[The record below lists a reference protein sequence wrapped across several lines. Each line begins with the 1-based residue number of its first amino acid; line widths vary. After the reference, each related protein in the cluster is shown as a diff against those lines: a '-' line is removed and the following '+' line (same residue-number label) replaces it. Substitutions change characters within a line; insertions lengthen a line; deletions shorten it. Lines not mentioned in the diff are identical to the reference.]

1 MASNTEEKILDI
13 KVRYD
18 DAIRAIAQYQSA
30 VDAAKN
36 HEKELKEELREGR
49 ISREQYNAEMAAT
62 KVVITENNE
71 AIRTLNKEIQN
82 NRRTEK
88 EAEGSLKSLRAELS
102 NLTAE
107 YDSLSRAERNAARGK
122 ELEEKINAITD
133 ELKGAEE
140 ETQRFYRNVGNY
152 EESIKNAIG
161 LNNDF
166 ANSIMEIAQNSKNGQ
181 DFFAN
186 MKTEAAA
193 FGNTL
198 KGLLKNKVF
207 LSLAGIAG
215 VGFAAKWWYDYN
227 KGVQEATRL
236 TKQFTDM
243 SGNELKEYRTE
254 VQALADFYGKDFREM
269 LVSANALSKQFG
281 ISQQEALDIIKDG
294 FVAGADAGGQFMD
307 ILREYPA
314 YFKEAGITA
323 EQFVAIVAESNRQ
336 GIFSD
341 KGFDTI
347 KEANTRLR
355 EMTTATADALEG
367 IGISSQEVQQALQD
381 GSATTF
387 DIIRRVSERLNELP
401 DNASVVGTAIA
412 DIFGGPGEDAGL
424 KYIRTLKDIGTNLD
438 EVKGKTGELGRV
450 EEELIASQTEL
461 SKEVALL
468 FDATGGAFERFTSKV
483 RLFVN
488 DVLTSLVK
496 SVRELTES
504 VEERGE
510 RERSQYEQS
519 GRENAAEQVQKEYAK
534 IEAARKKYVE
544 QGMSDE
550 EALTKAREERLTV
563 MRLSLQQEEDYLQES
578 KEANERYNKELED
591 ASFWRQGLGM
601 DRNNNAINRDIQ
613 STWDEY
619 MNQTSAVSSLR
630 EMVRMVSE
638 YELTRKEEPK
648 DDTANDANMDID
660 KSAAAAIDAKKKELE
675 EIRKA
680 EDEMLELVKDS
691 REKQRKETELAYDR
705 EIEDLQTR
713 LTSEEGLT
721 VKAREAINT
730 QITALEQQKQNA
742 LDKLSEEELQ
752 QEIENRQRLIELQLS
767 AVKEGSDEEYRLKM
781 EQLQLARDAELSGTE
796 LTEEMK
802 LAIRKKY
809 QKMELDLIDQHN
821 KDVQEKQMQ
830 TVQTRMRNEIL
841 QLQINGA
848 TELDVLKKKA
858 DQQKEL
864 MDSINREDYDS
875 NEEYLNAKLEAQNN
889 YNQTKKD
896 INDKEVEDEK
906 AKYTAMASVAG
917 SLSDLMLQVSGDNK
931 RMAQVA
937 KVLAIAEIAISQGVA
952 IAKAVEKAAGSS
964 ATWVD
969 MLAAIATVVSSVTAV
984 MASAMSSV
992 KSAKFA
998 QGGLVTGPGSETSDS
1013 IPARLSNGESVM
1025 TAAATSMFSP
1035 ILSAFNQMGGGV
1047 PINATNAGSQ
1057 AVGEEM
1063 LAKAVAKGMMM
1074 APPPVVSVEEFTSVA
1089 NRVKYVEN
1097 LGSV

>member
-1 MASNTEEKILDI
+1 M
-13 KVRYD
+13 
-18 DAIRAIAQYQSA
+18 
-30 VDAAKN
+30 
-36 HEKELKEELREGR
+36 KEELREGR

-82 NRRTEK
+82 NRRTER

-186 MKTEAAA
+186 MRTEAAA

-198 KGLLKNKVF
+198 KGLLTNKVF

-236 TKQFTDM
+236 TKQFTEM

-294 FVAGADAGGQFMD
+294 FVAGADAGGQFLD

-341 KGFDTI
+341 KGIDAI

-355 EMTTATADALEG
+355 EMTTATAEALDG
-367 IGISSQEVQQALQD
+367 IGISAQEVQQALQD

-438 EVKGKTGELGRV
+438 EVKGKAGELGRV

-496 SVRELTES
+496 SVRQLTES
-504 VEERGE
+504 VEERGA
-510 RERSQYEQS
+510 REQSQYKQS
-519 GRENAAEQVQKEYAK
+519 GRENAAEQVQAEYDK

-550 EALTKAREERLTV
+550 EALSKAREERLEV
-563 MRLSLQQEEDYLQES
+563 MRLTLQQEEAYLKES
-578 KEANERYNKELED
+578 EEANKRYNKELED

-601 DRNNNAINRDIQ
+601 DRSNNAINRDIQ
-613 STWDEY
+613 SSWDEY
-619 MNQTSAVSSLR
+619 MNQTAAVASQR
-630 EMVRMVSE
+630 ELVRLVSE
-638 YELTRKEEPK
+638 YNGGTKGSQSAIVQETEKE
-648 DDTANDANMDID
+648 TAAVV
-660 KSAAAAIDAKKKELE
+660 DAKKKQVEVIKAAQVELMNLIRNSRGDMDALE
-675 EIRKA
+675 E
-680 EDEMLELVKDS
+680 EN
-691 REKQRKETELAYDR
+691 
-705 EIEDLQTR
+705 LQK
-713 LTSEEGLT
+713 S
-721 VKAREAINT
+721 
-730 QITALEQQKQNA
+730 
-742 LDKLSEEELQ
+742 
-752 QEIENRQRLIELQLS
+752 IENRQRLIELQLA

-781 EQLQLARDAELSGTE
+781 EQLATAREAELSDRE

-802 LAIRKKY
+802 LAITKKY
-809 QKMELDLIDQHN
+809 QKMESDLTDQHE
-821 KDVQEKQMQ
+821 KDVREKQMKAIQ
-830 TVQTRMRNEIL
+830 MRYENEIM
-841 QLQINGA
+841 QMQQAGA
-848 TELDVLKKKA
+848 SELDILNRQA
-858 DQQKEL
+858 EQMKEAYEN
-864 MDSINREDYDS
+864 INRADYDS
-875 NEEYLNAKLEAQNN
+875 EVEYNNAKLQARQD
-889 YNQTKKD
+889 YLDAKQSMT
-896 INDKEVEDEK
+896 DKEVEIEQS
-906 AKYTAMASVAG
+906 KYQAIASLSG
-917 SLSDLMLQVSGDNK
+917 NLSDLLQQAAGDNK
-931 RMAQVA
+931 SMAQLA
-937 KVLAIAEIAISQGVA
+937 KMLAIAEVAIAQGVA
-952 IAKAVEKAAGSS
+952 IANAVKTATSSS

-969 MLAAIATVVSSVTAV
+969 MLAAIGTVVGAVTAI
-984 MASAMSSV
+984 MGTALRSV

-998 QGGLVTGPGSETSDS
+998 EGGLVTGPGSGTSDS

-1025 TAAATSMFSP
+1025 TAAATSMFGP
-1035 ILSAFNQMGGGV
+1035 ILSSFNQMGGGV
-1047 PINATNAGSQ
+1047 PINVANAGSQ

>member
-107 YDSLSRAERNAARGK
+107 YDSLSRAERNASRGK

-133 ELKGAEE
+133 ELKRAEE

-198 KGLLKNKVF
+198 KGLLMNKVF

-236 TKQFTDM
+236 TKHFTDM

-341 KGFDTI
+341 KGIDAI

-355 EMTTATADALEG
+355 EMTTATAEALDG

-401 DNASVVGTAIA
+401 DNASVVGTSIA

-438 EVKGKTGELGRV
+438 EVKGKAGELGRV

-483 RLFVN
+483 RLFGN

-496 SVRELTES
+496 SVRQLTES
-504 VEERGE
+504 VEERGA
-510 RERSQYEQS
+510 REQSQYKQS
-519 GRENAAEQVQKEYAK
+519 GRENAAEQVQAEYDK

-550 EALTKAREERLTV
+550 EALSKAREERLEV
-563 MRLSLQQEEDYLQES
+563 MRLTLQQEEAYLKES
-578 KEANERYNKELED
+578 EEANKRYNKELED

-601 DRNNNAINRDIQ
+601 DRSNNAINRDIQ
-613 STWDEY
+613 SSWDEY
-619 MNQTSAVSSLR
+619 MNQTAAVASQR
-630 EMVRMVSE
+630 ELVRLVSE
-638 YELTRKEEPK
+638 YNGGTKGNQSAIVQETEKE
-648 DDTANDANMDID
+648 TAAVV
-660 KSAAAAIDAKKKELE
+660 DAKKKQVEVIKAAQVELMNLIRNSRGDMDALE
-675 EIRKA
+675 E
-680 EDEMLELVKDS
+680 EN
-691 REKQRKETELAYDR
+691 
-705 EIEDLQTR
+705 LQK
-713 LTSEEGLT
+713 S
-721 VKAREAINT
+721 
-730 QITALEQQKQNA
+730 
-742 LDKLSEEELQ
+742 
-752 QEIENRQRLIELQLS
+752 IENRQRLIELQLA

-781 EQLQLARDAELSGTE
+781 EQLATAREAELSDRE

-802 LAIRKKY
+802 LAITKKY
-809 QKMELDLIDQHN
+809 QKMESDLTDQHE
-821 KDVQEKQMQ
+821 KDVREKQMKALQ
-830 TVQTRMRNEIL
+830 MRYENEIM
-841 QLQINGA
+841 QMQQAGA
-848 TELDVLKKKA
+848 SELDILNRQA
-858 DQQKEL
+858 EQMKEAYEN
-864 MDSINREDYDS
+864 INRADYDS
-875 NEEYLNAKLEAQNN
+875 EVEYNNAKLQARQD
-889 YNQTKKD
+889 YLDAKQRMT
-896 INDKEVEDEK
+896 DKEVEIEQS
-906 AKYTAMASVAG
+906 KYQAIASLSG
-917 SLSDLMLQVSGDNK
+917 NLSDLLQQAAGDNK
-931 RMAQVA
+931 AMAQLA
-937 KVLAIAEIAISQGVA
+937 KVLAIAEVAIAQGVA
-952 IAKAVEKAAGSS
+952 IANAVKTATSSS

-969 MLAAIATVVSSVTAV
+969 MLAAIGTVVASVTAI
-984 MASAMSSV
+984 MGTAMSSV
-992 KSAKFA
+992 RSAKFA
-998 QGGLVTGPGSETSDS
+998 EGGLVTGPGSGTSDS

-1025 TAAATSMFSP
+1025 TAAATSMFGP
-1035 ILSAFNQMGGGV
+1035 ILSSFNQMGGGV
-1047 PINATNAGSQ
+1047 PINVANAGSQ

-1074 APPPVVSVEEFTSVA
+1074 VPPPVVSVEEFTSVA

>member
-82 NRRTEK
+82 NRRTER

-166 ANSIMEIAQNSKNGQ
+166 ANSIMEIAQNSKNGR

-186 MKTEAAA
+186 MRNEAAA

-198 KGLLKNKVF
+198 KGLLTNKVF
-207 LSLAGIAG
+207 LSLSGTAG
-215 VGFAAKWWYDYN
+215 VGFAVKWWYDYN

-236 TKQFTDM
+236 TKQFTEM

-341 KGFDTI
+341 KGIDTI

-355 EMTTATADALEG
+355 EMTTATAEALDG
-367 IGISSQEVQQALQD
+367 ISISSQEVQQALQD

-412 DIFGGPGEDAGL
+412 DIFGGSGEDAGL

-438 EVKGKTGELGRV
+438 EVKGKAGELGRV

-468 FDATGGAFERFTSKV
+468 FDATGGEFERFTSKV

-488 DVLTSLVK
+488 DGLTSLVK
-496 SVRELTES
+496 SVRQLTES
-504 VEERGE
+504 VEERGA
-510 RERSQYEQS
+510 REQSQYEQS
-519 GRENAAEQVQKEYAK
+519 GRENAAEQVQAEYDK

-550 EALTKAREERLTV
+550 EALSKAREERLEV
-563 MRLSLQQEEDYLQES
+563 MRLTLQQEEDYLKES
-578 KEANERYNKELED
+578 EEANKRYNKELED
-591 ASFWRQGLGM
+591 ASFWRQGLDM
-601 DRNNNAINRDIQ
+601 DRSNNAINRDIQ
-613 STWDEY
+613 SSWDEY
-619 MNQTSAVSSLR
+619 MNQTAAVASQR
-630 EMVRMVSE
+630 ELVRLVSE
-638 YELTRKEEPK
+638 YNGGTKGNQSAIVQETEKE
-648 DDTANDANMDID
+648 TAAVV
-660 KSAAAAIDAKKKELE
+660 DAKKKQVEVIKAAQVELMNL
-675 EIRKA
+675 IRN
-680 EDEMLELVKDS
+680 S
-691 REKQRKETELAYDR
+691 RGDMDALSE
-705 EIEDLQTR
+705 EDLQ
-713 LTSEEGLT
+713 GD
-721 VKAREAINT
+721 I
-730 QITALEQQKQNA
+730 EQRKR
-742 LDKLSEEELQ
+742 
-752 QEIENRQRLIELQLS
+752 IIELQLA

-781 EQLQLARDAELSGTE
+781 EQLATAREAELSDRE

-802 LAIRKKY
+802 LAIMKKY
-809 QKMELDLIDQHN
+809 QKMESDLTDQHE
-821 KDVQEKQMQ
+821 KDVREKQMKAIQ
-830 TVQTRMRNEIL
+830 MRYENEIM
-841 QLQINGA
+841 QIQQAGA
-848 TELDVLKKKA
+848 SELDILNRQA
-858 DQQKEL
+858 EQMKEAYEN
-864 MDSINREDYDS
+864 INRADYDS
-875 NEEYLNAKLEAQNN
+875 EVEYNNAKLKARQD
-889 YNQTKKD
+889 YLDAKQSMT
-896 INDKEVEDEK
+896 DKEVEIEQS
-906 AKYTAMASVAG
+906 KYQAIASLSG
-917 SLSDLMLQVSGDNK
+917 NLSDLLQQAAGDNK
-931 RMAQVA
+931 AMAQLA
-937 KVLAIAEIAISQGVA
+937 KVLAISEVSIAQGVA
-952 IAKAVEKAAGSS
+952 ISNAVKTATSSS

-969 MLAAIATVVSSVTAV
+969 MLAAIGTVVASVTAI
-984 MASAMSSV
+984 MGTAMSSV
-992 KSAKFA
+992 RSAKFA
-998 QGGLVTGPGSETSDS
+998 EGGLVTGPGSGTSDS

-1025 TAAATSMFSP
+1025 TAAATSMFGP
-1035 ILSAFNQMGGGV
+1035 ILSSFNQMGGGV
-1047 PINATNAGSQ
+1047 PINVANAGSQ

>member
-166 ANSIMEIAQNSKNGQ
+166 ANSIMEIAQNSKNGR

-186 MKTEAAA
+186 MRNEAAA

-198 KGLLKNKVF
+198 KGLLTNKVF
-207 LSLAGIAG
+207 LSLSGIAG
-215 VGFAAKWWYDYN
+215 VGFAVKWWYDYN

-236 TKQFTDM
+236 TKQFTEM

-294 FVAGADAGGQFMD
+294 FVAGADAGGQFLD

-341 KGFDTI
+341 KGIDAI

-355 EMTTATADALEG
+355 EMTTATAEALDG

-438 EVKGKTGELGRV
+438 EVKGKAGELGRV

-496 SVRELTES
+496 SVRQLTES
-504 VEERGE
+504 VEELSE
-510 RERSQYEQS
+510 REQNQYEQS
-519 GRENAAEQVQKEYAK
+519 GRENAAEQVQAEYDK

-550 EALTKAREERLTV
+550 EALSKAREERLEV
-563 MRLSLQQEEDYLQES
+563 MRLTLQQEEAYLKES
-578 KEANERYNKELED
+578 EEANKRYNKELED

-601 DRNNNAINRDIQ
+601 DRSNNAINRDIQ
-613 STWDEY
+613 SSWDEY
-619 MNQTSAVSSLR
+619 MNQTAAVASLR
-630 EMVRMVSE
+630 ELVRLVSE
-638 YELTRKEEPK
+638 YNGGTKGNQSAIVQETEKE
-648 DDTANDANMDID
+648 TAAVV
-660 KSAAAAIDAKKKELE
+660 DAKKKQVELIKTIQNEMMAMIRESNEELE
-675 EIRKA
+675 FMSEA
-680 EDEMLELVKDS
+680 DMQKD
-691 REKQRKETELAYDR
+691 
-705 EIEDLQTR
+705 
-713 LTSEEGLT
+713 
-721 VKAREAINT
+721 
-730 QITALEQQKQNA
+730 
-742 LDKLSEEELQ
+742 
-752 QEIENRQRLIELQLS
+752 IENRQRLIELQLG
-767 AVKEGSDEEYRLKM
+767 AVREGSEEEYRLKM
-781 EQLQLARDAELSGTE
+781 EQLATAREAELSDRE

-802 LAIRKKY
+802 LAITKKY
-809 QKMELDLIDQHN
+809 QKMESDLTDQHE
-821 KDVQEKQMQ
+821 KDVREKQMKALQ
-830 TVQTRMRNEIL
+830 MRYENEIM
-841 QLQINGA
+841 QMQQAGA
-848 TELDVLKKKA
+848 SELDILNR
-858 DQQKEL
+858 QTEQMKEAYEN
-864 MDSINREDYDS
+864 INRADYDS
-875 NEEYLNAKLEAQNN
+875 EVEYNNAKLKARQD
-889 YNQTKKD
+889 YLDAKQRMT
-896 INDKEVEDEK
+896 DKEVEIEQS
-906 AKYTAMASVAG
+906 KYQAIASLSG
-917 SLSDLMLQVSGDNK
+917 DLSDLLQQAAGDNK
-931 RMAQVA
+931 AMAQLA
-937 KVLAIAEIAISQGVA
+937 KVLAIAEVAIAQGVA
-952 IAKAVEKAAGSS
+952 IANAVKTATSSS

-969 MLAAIATVVSSVTAV
+969 MLAAIGTVVASVTAI
-984 MASAMSSV
+984 MGTAMSSV
-992 KSAKFA
+992 RSAKFA
-998 QGGLVTGPGSETSDS
+998 EGGLVTGPGSGTSDS

-1025 TAAATSMFSP
+1025 TAAATSMFGP
-1035 ILSAFNQMGGGV
+1035 ILSSFNQMGGGV
-1047 PINATNAGSQ
+1047 PINVANAGSQ

>member
-71 AIRTLNKEIQN
+71 AIRSLNKEIQN

-140 ETQRFYRNVGNY
+140 ETKRFYRNVGNY

-166 ANSIMEIAQNSKNGQ
+166 ANSIMEIAQNSKNGN
-181 DFFAN
+181 FFQGLI
-186 MKTEAAA
+186 TQVQA
-193 FGNTL
+193 FGKSL
-198 KGLLKNKVF
+198 LGLMTNPVF
-207 LSLAGIAG
+207 LALAGIAG
-215 VGFAAKWWYDYN
+215 AGMAFKWFYDYN
-227 KGVQEATRL
+227 KGLMEATRL
-236 TKQFTDM
+236 TKQFTGLGGD
-243 SGNELKEYRTE
+243 ELKAYRTE

-294 FVAGADAGGQFMD
+294 FIAGADASGEFMD

-314 YFKEAGITA
+314 YFKEAGISA
-323 EQFVAIVAESNRQ
+323 EEFVAITSNATQQ

-341 KGFDTI
+341 KGIDAI
-347 KEANTRLR
+347 KEANIRLR

-367 IGISSQEVQQALQD
+367 IGISSQEVQADLQS
-381 GSATTF
+381 GATTTWEVMQQ
-387 DIIRRVSERLNELP
+387 VSDKLNELP
-401 DNASVVGTAIA
+401 ESASVVGTAIA
-412 DIFGGPGEDAGL
+412 DIFGEAGEDAGL

-438 EVKGKTGELGRV
+438 EVKGKAGELGRV

-496 SVRELTES
+496 SVRQLTES
-504 VEERGE
+504 VEERGA
-510 RERSQYEQS
+510 REQNQYEQS
-519 GRENAAEQVQKEYAK
+519 GRENAAEQVQAEYDK
-534 IEAARKKYVE
+534 IEAARKKYME

-550 EALTKAREERLTV
+550 EALSKAREERLEV
-563 MRLSLQQEEDYLQES
+563 MRLTLQQEEAYLKES
-578 KEANERYNKELED
+578 EEANKRYNKELED

-601 DRNNNAINRDIQ
+601 DRSNNAINRDIQ
-613 STWDEY
+613 SSWDEY
-619 MNQTSAVSSLR
+619 MNQTAAVASQR
-630 EMVRMVSE
+630 ELVRLVSE
-638 YELTRKEEPK
+638 YNGGTKGNQSAIVQETEKE
-648 DDTANDANMDID
+648 TAAVV
-660 KSAAAAIDAKKKELE
+660 DAKKKQVEVIKAAQVELMNLIRNSRGDMDALE
-675 EIRKA
+675 E
-680 EDEMLELVKDS
+680 EN
-691 REKQRKETELAYDR
+691 
-705 EIEDLQTR
+705 LQK
-713 LTSEEGLT
+713 S
-721 VKAREAINT
+721 
-730 QITALEQQKQNA
+730 
-742 LDKLSEEELQ
+742 
-752 QEIENRQRLIELQLS
+752 IENRQRLIELRLA
-767 AVKEGSDEEYRLKM
+767 AVKEGSDEEFKLQK
-781 EQLQLARDAELSGTE
+781 EQLEAERDAELADTE

-802 LAIRKKY
+802 LAITKKY

-821 KDVQEKQMQ
+821 KDIQEKQKQAIMMRYENELMQ
-830 TVQTRMRNEIL
+830 MQVDGDSDIDMLKKRANQRKEIL
-841 QLQINGA
+841 
-848 TELDVLKKKA
+848 
-858 DQQKEL
+858 
-864 MDSINREDYDS
+864 DSINEEDYDTTT
-875 NEEYLNAKLEAQNN
+875 EFLNAKLNAEIN
-889 YNQTKKD
+889 YRDAVKDVDDAELEEKKKKVQTIASLTGNLSD
-896 INDKEVEDEK
+896 ML
-906 AKYTAMASVAG
+906 AMAA
-917 SLSDLMLQVSGDNK
+917 GDNK
-931 RMAQVA
+931 KMLAA
-937 KVLAIAEIAISQGVA
+937 SKVLAIAEVAISQGVA
-952 IAKAVEKAAGSS
+952 IANAVAKAAKTG

-969 MLAAIATVVSSVTAV
+969 TLAAIGSVIGAITAV
-984 MASAMSSV
+984 MGTAMSSIQ
-992 KSAKFA
+992 SAKFA
-998 QGGLVTGPGSETSDS
+998 EGGLVTGPGSGTSDS

-1025 TAAATSMFSP
+1025 TAAATSMFGP
-1035 ILSAFNQMGGGV
+1035 ILSSFNQMGGGV
-1047 PINATNAGSQ
+1047 PINVANAGSQ

>member
-186 MKTEAAA
+186 MKNEAAA

-198 KGLLKNKVF
+198 KGLLRNKVF

-294 FVAGADAGGQFMD
+294 FVAGADAGGQFLD

-341 KGFDTI
+341 KGIDAI

-355 EMTTATADALEG
+355 EMTTATAEALDG

-438 EVKGKTGELGRV
+438 EVKGKAGELGRV

-496 SVRELTES
+496 WVRQLTES
-504 VEERGE
+504 VEELSE
-510 RERSQYEQS
+510 REQNQYEQS
-519 GRENAAEQVQKEYAK
+519 GRENAAEQVQAEYDK

-550 EALTKAREERLTV
+550 EALSKAREERLEV
-563 MRLSLQQEEDYLQES
+563 MRLTLQQEEAYLKES
-578 KEANERYNKELED
+578 EEANKRYNKELED
-591 ASFWRQGLGM
+591 ASFWRQGMGM
-601 DRNNNAINRDIQ
+601 DRSNNAINRDIQ
-613 STWDEY
+613 SSWNEY
-619 MNQTSAVSSLR
+619 MNQTAAVASQR
-630 EMVRMVSE
+630 ELVRLVSE
-638 YELTRKEEPK
+638 YNGGTKGSQSAIVQETEKE
-648 DDTANDANMDID
+648 TAAVV
-660 KSAAAAIDAKKKELE
+660 DAKKKELE

-680 EDEMLELVKDS
+680 EDEMLALVKDS

-705 EIEDLQTR
+705 EIEDLQNR
-713 LTSEEGLT
+713 LTTEKDLT
-721 VKAREAINT
+721 AKAREAINT

-742 LDKLSEEELQ
+742 LDKLSEEELKK
-752 QEIENRQRLIELQLS
+752 EIENRQKIIELQLEV
-767 AVKEGSDEEYRLKM
+767 VKKGSEEEFKLQK
-781 EQLQLARDAELSGTE
+781 EQLEAERDAELADTE

-802 LAIRKKY
+802 LAITKKY

-821 KDVQEKQMQ
+821 KDIQEKQKQAIMMRYENELMQ
-830 TVQTRMRNEIL
+830 MQVDGASDIDMLKKRANQRKEIL
-841 QLQINGA
+841 
-848 TELDVLKKKA
+848 
-858 DQQKEL
+858 
-864 MDSINREDYDS
+864 DSINEEDYDTTT
-875 NEEYLNAKLEAQNN
+875 EFLNAKLNAEIKYRDAV
-889 YNQTKKD
+889 KD
-896 INDKEVEDEK
+896 VDDAEVEEK
-906 AKYTAMASVAG
+906 KKKVQTIASLTGNLSDMLAMAA
-917 SLSDLMLQVSGDNK
+917 GDNK
-931 RMAQVA
+931 KMLAA
-937 KVLAIAEIAISQGVA
+937 SKVLAIAEVAISQGVA
-952 IAKAVEKAAGSS
+952 IANAVAKAAKTG

-969 MLAAIATVVSSVTAV
+969 TLAAIGSVIGAITAV
-984 MASAMSSV
+984 MGTAMSSIR
-992 KSAKFA
+992 SAKFA
-998 QGGLVTGPGSETSDS
+998 EGGLVTGPGSGTSDS

-1025 TAAATSMFSP
+1025 TAAATSMFGP
-1035 ILSAFNQMGGGV
+1035 ILSSFNQMGGGV
-1047 PINATNAGSQ
+1047 PINVANAGSQ

>member
-82 NRRTEK
+82 NRRTER

-166 ANSIMEIAQNSKNGQ
+166 ANSIMEIAQNSKNGR

-186 MKTEAAA
+186 MKNEAAA

-198 KGLLKNKVF
+198 KGLLTNKVF
-207 LSLAGIAG
+207 LSLSGIAG
-215 VGFAAKWWYDYN
+215 VGFAVKWWYDYN

-236 TKQFTDM
+236 TKQFTEM

-294 FVAGADAGGQFMD
+294 FVAGADAGGQFLD

-341 KGFDTI
+341 KGIDAI

-355 EMTTATADALEG
+355 EMTTATAEALEG

-438 EVKGKTGELGRV
+438 EVKGKAGELGRV

-496 SVRELTES
+496 SVRQLTES
-504 VEERGE
+504 VEELSE
-510 RERSQYEQS
+510 REQNQYEQS
-519 GRENAAEQVQKEYAK
+519 GRENAAEQVQAEYDK

-550 EALTKAREERLTV
+550 EALSKAREERLEV
-563 MRLSLQQEEDYLQES
+563 MRLTLQQEEAYLKES
-578 KEANERYNKELED
+578 EEANKRYNKELED

-601 DRNNNAINRDIQ
+601 DRSNNAINRDIQ
-613 STWDEY
+613 SSWDEY
-619 MNQTSAVSSLR
+619 MNQTAAVASQR
-630 EMVRMVSE
+630 ELVRLVSE
-638 YELTRKEEPK
+638 YNGGTKGNQSAIVQETEKE
-648 DDTANDANMDID
+648 TAAVV
-660 KSAAAAIDAKKKELE
+660 DAKKKQVEVIKAAQVELMNL
-675 EIRKA
+675 IRNNR
-680 EDEMLELVKDS
+680 EDFDALSE
-691 REKQRKETELAYDR
+691 
-705 EIEDLQTR
+705 EDLQ
-713 LTSEEGLT
+713 GD
-721 VKAREAINT
+721 I
-730 QITALEQQKQNA
+730 EQ
-742 LDKLSEEELQ
+742 
-752 QEIENRQRLIELQLS
+752 RQRIIELQLD

-781 EQLQLARDAELSGTE
+781 EQLATAREAELSDRE

-802 LAIRKKY
+802 LAIKKKY
-809 QKMELDLIDQHN
+809 QKLESDLTEQHEKEVREKQIQAVQMRYENEIMQMQQAGADELD
-821 KDVQEKQMQ
+821 
-830 TVQTRMRNEIL
+830 IL
-841 QLQINGA
+841 NRQAEQ
-848 TELDVLKKKA
+848 KKEA
-858 DQQKEL
+858 Y
-864 MDSINREDYDS
+864 DSINRADYES
-875 NEEYLNAKLEAQNN
+875 EVEYINAKLKAQQEYLDAKQNITN
-889 YNQTKKD
+889 
-896 INDKEVEDEK
+896 KEVDMEQK
-906 AKYTAMASVAG
+906 KYLAIASLSG
-917 SLSDLMLQVSGDNK
+917 NLSDLLQQAAGDNK
-931 RMAQVA
+931 NMVQIA
-937 KVLAIAEIAISQGVA
+937 KILGIAEVAIAQGVA
-952 IAKAVEKAAGSS
+952 IANAVKTATSSS

-969 MLAAIATVVSSVTAV
+969 MLAAISTVIGTVTAI
-984 MASAMSSV
+984 MGTALSSI

-998 QGGLVTGPGSETSDS
+998 EGGLVTGPGSGTSDS

-1025 TAAATSMFSP
+1025 TAAATSMFGP
-1035 ILSAFNQMGGGV
+1035 ILSSFNQMGGGV
-1047 PINATNAGSQ
+1047 PINVANAGSQ

>member
-71 AIRTLNKEIQN
+71 AIRSLNKEIQN

-140 ETQRFYRNVGNY
+140 ETKRFYRNVGNY

-166 ANSIMEIAQNSKNGQ
+166 ANSIMEIAQNSKNGN
-181 DFFAN
+181 FFQGLI
-186 MKTEAAA
+186 TQVQA
-193 FGNTL
+193 FGKSL
-198 KGLLKNKVF
+198 LGLMTNPVF
-207 LSLAGIAG
+207 LALAGIAG
-215 VGFAAKWWYDYN
+215 AGMAFKWFYDYN
-227 KGVQEATRL
+227 KGLMEATRL
-236 TKQFTDM
+236 TKQFTGLGGD
-243 SGNELKEYRTE
+243 ELKAYRTE

-294 FVAGADAGGQFMD
+294 FIAGADASGEFMD

-314 YFKEAGITA
+314 YFKEAGISA
-323 EQFVAIVAESNRQ
+323 EEFVAITSNATQQ

-341 KGFDTI
+341 KGIDAI
-347 KEANTRLR
+347 KEANIRLR

-367 IGISSQEVQQALQD
+367 IGISSQEVQADLQS
-381 GSATTF
+381 GATTTWEVMQQ
-387 DIIRRVSERLNELP
+387 VSDKLNELP
-401 DNASVVGTAIA
+401 ESASVVGTAIA
-412 DIFGGPGEDAGL
+412 DIFGEAGEDAGL

-438 EVKGKTGELGRV
+438 EVKGKAGELGRV

-496 SVRELTES
+496 SVRQLTES
-504 VEERGE
+504 VEERGA
-510 RERSQYEQS
+510 REQNQYEQS
-519 GRENAAEQVQKEYAK
+519 GRENAAEQVQAEYDK
-534 IEAARKKYVE
+534 IEAARKKYME

-550 EALTKAREERLTV
+550 EALSKAREERLEV
-563 MRLSLQQEEDYLQES
+563 MRLTLQQEEAYLKES
-578 KEANERYNKELED
+578 EEANKRYNKELED

-601 DRNNNAINRDIQ
+601 DRSNNAINRDIQ
-613 STWDEY
+613 SSWDEY
-619 MNQTSAVSSLR
+619 MNQTAAVASQR
-630 EMVRMVSE
+630 ELVRLVSE
-638 YELTRKEEPK
+638 YNGGTKGNQSAIVQETEKE
-648 DDTANDANMDID
+648 TAAVV
-660 KSAAAAIDAKKKELE
+660 DAKKKQVEVTKAAQVELMNLIRNSRGDMDALE
-675 EIRKA
+675 E
-680 EDEMLELVKDS
+680 EN
-691 REKQRKETELAYDR
+691 
-705 EIEDLQTR
+705 LQK
-713 LTSEEGLT
+713 S
-721 VKAREAINT
+721 
-730 QITALEQQKQNA
+730 
-742 LDKLSEEELQ
+742 
-752 QEIENRQRLIELQLS
+752 IENRQRLIELRLA
-767 AVKEGSDEEYRLKM
+767 AVKEGSDEEFKLQK
-781 EQLQLARDAELSGTE
+781 EQLEAERDAELADTE

-802 LAIRKKY
+802 LAITKKY

-821 KDVQEKQMQ
+821 KDIQEKQKQAIMMRYENELMQ
-830 TVQTRMRNEIL
+830 MQVDGDSDIDMLKKRANQRKEIL
-841 QLQINGA
+841 
-848 TELDVLKKKA
+848 
-858 DQQKEL
+858 
-864 MDSINREDYDS
+864 DSINEEDYDTTT
-875 NEEYLNAKLEAQNN
+875 EFLNAKLNAEIN
-889 YNQTKKD
+889 YRDAVKD
-896 INDKEVEDEK
+896 VDDAEVEEK
-906 AKYTAMASVAG
+906 KKKVQTIASLTGNLSDMLAMAA
-917 SLSDLMLQVSGDNK
+917 GDNK
-931 RMAQVA
+931 KMLAA
-937 KVLAIAEIAISQGVA
+937 SKVLAIAEVAISQGVA
-952 IAKAVEKAAGSS
+952 IANAVAKAAKTG

-969 MLAAIATVVSSVTAV
+969 TLAAIGSVIGAITAV
-984 MASAMSSV
+984 MGTAMSSIQ
-992 KSAKFA
+992 SAKFA
-998 QGGLVTGPGSETSDS
+998 EGGLVTGPGSGTSDS

-1025 TAAATSMFSP
+1025 TAAATSMFGP
-1035 ILSAFNQMGGGV
+1035 ILSSFNQMGGGV
-1047 PINATNAGSQ
+1047 PINVANAGSQ

>member
-166 ANSIMEIAQNSKNGQ
+166 ANSIMEIAQNSKNGR

-186 MKTEAAA
+186 MRNEAAA

-198 KGLLKNKVF
+198 KGLLTNKVF
-207 LSLAGIAG
+207 LSLSGIAG
-215 VGFAAKWWYDYN
+215 VGFAVKWWYDYN

-236 TKQFTDM
+236 TKQFTEM

-294 FVAGADAGGQFMD
+294 FVAGADAGGQFLD

-341 KGFDTI
+341 KGIDAI

-355 EMTTATADALEG
+355 EMTTATAEALDG

-438 EVKGKTGELGRV
+438 EVKGKAGELGRV

-496 SVRELTES
+496 SVRQLTES
-504 VEERGE
+504 VEELSE
-510 RERSQYEQS
+510 REQNQYEQS
-519 GRENAAEQVQKEYAK
+519 GHENAAEQVQAEYDK

-550 EALTKAREERLTV
+550 EALSKAREERLEV
-563 MRLSLQQEEDYLQES
+563 MRLTLQQEEAYLKES
-578 KEANERYNKELED
+578 EEANKRYNKELED

-601 DRNNNAINRDIQ
+601 DRSNNAINRDIQ
-613 STWDEY
+613 SSWDEY
-619 MNQTSAVSSLR
+619 MNQTAAVASQR
-630 EMVRMVSE
+630 ELVRLVSE
-638 YELTRKEEPK
+638 YNGGTKGNQSAIVQETEKE
-648 DDTANDANMDID
+648 TAAVV
-660 KSAAAAIDAKKKELE
+660 DAKKKQVEVIKAAQVELMNL
-675 EIRKA
+675 IRNNR
-680 EDEMLELVKDS
+680 EDFDALSE
-691 REKQRKETELAYDR
+691 
-705 EIEDLQTR
+705 EDLQ
-713 LTSEEGLT
+713 GD
-721 VKAREAINT
+721 I
-730 QITALEQQKQNA
+730 EQ
-742 LDKLSEEELQ
+742 
-752 QEIENRQRLIELQLS
+752 RQRIIELQLA

-781 EQLQLARDAELSGTE
+781 EQLATAREAELSDRE

-802 LAIRKKY
+802 LAITKKY
-809 QKMELDLIDQHN
+809 QKMESDLTDQHE
-821 KDVQEKQMQ
+821 KDVREKQMKAIQ
-830 TVQTRMRNEIL
+830 MRYENEIM
-841 QLQINGA
+841 QMQQAGA
-848 TELDVLKKKA
+848 SELDILNRKA
-858 DQQKEL
+858 EQMKEAYEN
-864 MDSINREDYDS
+864 INRADYDS
-875 NEEYLNAKLEAQNN
+875 EVEYNNAKLKARQD
-889 YNQTKKD
+889 YLDAKQSMT
-896 INDKEVEDEK
+896 DKEVEIEQS
-906 AKYTAMASVAG
+906 KYQAIASLSG
-917 SLSDLMLQVSGDNK
+917 NLSDLLQQAAGDNK
-931 RMAQVA
+931 SMAQLA
-937 KVLAIAEIAISQGVA
+937 KMLAIAEVAIAQGVA
-952 IAKAVEKAAGSS
+952 IANAVKTATSSS

-969 MLAAIATVVSSVTAV
+969 MLAAIGTVVGAVTAI
-984 MASAMSSV
+984 MGTALRSV

-998 QGGLVTGPGSETSDS
+998 EGGLVTGPGSGTSDS

-1025 TAAATSMFSP
+1025 TAAATSMFGP
-1035 ILSAFNQMGGGV
+1035 ILSSFNQMGGGV
-1047 PINATNAGSQ
+1047 PINVANAGSQ

-1074 APPPVVSVEEFTSVA
+1074 APPPVLSVEEFTSVA

>member
-166 ANSIMEIAQNSKNGQ
+166 ANSIMEIAQNSKNGR

-186 MKTEAAA
+186 MKNEAAA

-198 KGLLKNKVF
+198 KGLLTNKVF
-207 LSLAGIAG
+207 LSLSGIAG
-215 VGFAAKWWYDYN
+215 VGFAVKWWYDYN

-236 TKQFTDM
+236 TKQFTEM

-294 FVAGADAGGQFMD
+294 FVAGADAGGQFLD
-307 ILREYPA
+307 ILREFPA

-341 KGFDTI
+341 KGIDTI

-438 EVKGKTGELGRV
+438 EVKGKAGELGRV

-496 SVRELTES
+496 SVRQLTES
-504 VEERGE
+504 VEERGA
-510 RERSQYEQS
+510 REQNQYEQS
-519 GRENAAEQVQKEYAK
+519 GRENAAEQVQAEYDK

-550 EALTKAREERLTV
+550 EALSKAREERLEV
-563 MRLSLQQEEDYLQES
+563 MRLTLQQEEAYLKES
-578 KEANERYNKELED
+578 EEANKRYNKELED

-601 DRNNNAINRDIQ
+601 DRSNNAINRDIQ
-613 STWDEY
+613 SSWDEY
-619 MNQTSAVSSLR
+619 MNQTATVASQR
-630 EMVRMVSE
+630 ELVRLVSE
-638 YELTRKEEPK
+638 YNGGTKGNQSAIVQETEKE
-648 DDTANDANMDID
+648 TAAVV
-660 KSAAAAIDAKKKELE
+660 DAKKKQVEVIKAAQVELMNL
-675 EIRKA
+675 IRNNR
-680 EDEMLELVKDS
+680 EDFDALSE
-691 REKQRKETELAYDR
+691 
-705 EIEDLQTR
+705 EDLQ
-713 LTSEEGLT
+713 GD
-721 VKAREAINT
+721 I
-730 QITALEQQKQNA
+730 EQ
-742 LDKLSEEELQ
+742 
-752 QEIENRQRLIELQLS
+752 RQRIIELQLA

-781 EQLQLARDAELSGTE
+781 EQLATAREAELSDRE

-802 LAIRKKY
+802 LAITKKY

-821 KDVQEKQMQ
+821 KDIQEKQKQAIMMRYENELMQ
-830 TVQTRMRNEIL
+830 MQVDGASGIDMLKKRANQRKEIL
-841 QLQINGA
+841 
-848 TELDVLKKKA
+848 
-858 DQQKEL
+858 
-864 MDSINREDYDS
+864 DSINEEDYDTTT
-875 NEEYLNAKLEAQNN
+875 EFLNAKLNAEIN
-889 YNQTKKD
+889 YRDAVKD
-896 INDKEVEDEK
+896 VDDAEVEEK
-906 AKYTAMASVAG
+906 KKKVQTIASLTGNLSDMLAMAA
-917 SLSDLMLQVSGDNK
+917 GDNK
-931 RMAQVA
+931 KMLAA
-937 KVLAIAEIAISQGVA
+937 SKVLAIAEVAISQGVA
-952 IAKAVEKAAGSS
+952 IANAVAKAAKTG

-969 MLAAIATVVSSVTAV
+969 TLAAIGSVIGAITAV
-984 MASAMSSV
+984 MGTAMSSIR
-992 KSAKFA
+992 SAKFA
-998 QGGLVTGPGSETSDS
+998 EGGLVTGPGSGTSDS

-1025 TAAATSMFSP
+1025 TAAATSMFGP
-1035 ILSAFNQMGGGV
+1035 ILSSFNQMGGGV
-1047 PINATNAGSQ
+1047 PINVANAGSQ

>member
-166 ANSIMEIAQNSKNGQ
+166 ANSIMEIAQNSKNGR

-186 MKTEAAA
+186 MRNEAAA

-198 KGLLKNKVF
+198 KGLLTNKVF
-207 LSLAGIAG
+207 LSLSGIAG
-215 VGFAAKWWYDYN
+215 VGFAVKWWYDYN

-236 TKQFTDM
+236 TKQFTEM

-294 FVAGADAGGQFMD
+294 FVAGADAGGQFLD
-307 ILREYPA
+307 ILREFPA

-341 KGFDTI
+341 KGIDTI

-438 EVKGKTGELGRV
+438 EVKGKAGELGRV

-496 SVRELTES
+496 SVRQLTES
-504 VEERGE
+504 VEELSE
-510 RERSQYEQS
+510 REQNQYEQS
-519 GRENAAEQVQKEYAK
+519 GRENAAEQVQAEYDK

-550 EALTKAREERLTV
+550 EALSKAREERLEV
-563 MRLSLQQEEDYLQES
+563 MRLTLQQEEAYLKES
-578 KEANERYNKELED
+578 EEANKRYNKELED

-601 DRNNNAINRDIQ
+601 DRSNNAINRDIQ
-613 STWDEY
+613 SSWDEY
-619 MNQTSAVSSLR
+619 MNQTATVASQR
-630 EMVRMVSE
+630 ELVRLVSE
-638 YELTRKEEPK
+638 YNGGTKGNQSAIVQETEKE
-648 DDTANDANMDID
+648 TAAVV
-660 KSAAAAIDAKKKELE
+660 DAKKKQVEVIKAAQVELMNL
-675 EIRKA
+675 IRNNR
-680 EDEMLELVKDS
+680 EDFDALSE
-691 REKQRKETELAYDR
+691 
-705 EIEDLQTR
+705 EDLQ
-713 LTSEEGLT
+713 GD
-721 VKAREAINT
+721 I
-730 QITALEQQKQNA
+730 EQ
-742 LDKLSEEELQ
+742 
-752 QEIENRQRLIELQLS
+752 RQRIIELQLA

-781 EQLQLARDAELSGTE
+781 EQLATAREAELSDRE

-802 LAIRKKY
+802 LAITKKY

-821 KDVQEKQMQ
+821 KDIQEKQKQAIMMRYENELMQ
-830 TVQTRMRNEIL
+830 MQVDGASDIDMLKKRANQRKEIL
-841 QLQINGA
+841 
-848 TELDVLKKKA
+848 
-858 DQQKEL
+858 
-864 MDSINREDYDS
+864 DSINEEDYDTTT
-875 NEEYLNAKLEAQNN
+875 EFLNAKLNAEIN
-889 YNQTKKD
+889 YRDAVKD
-896 INDKEVEDEK
+896 VDDAEVEEK
-906 AKYTAMASVAG
+906 KKKVQTIASLTGNLSDMLAMAA
-917 SLSDLMLQVSGDNK
+917 GDNK
-931 RMAQVA
+931 KMLAA
-937 KVLAIAEIAISQGVA
+937 SKVLAIAEVAISQGVA
-952 IAKAVEKAAGSS
+952 IANAVAKAAKTG

-969 MLAAIATVVSSVTAV
+969 TLAAIGSVIGAITAV
-984 MASAMSSV
+984 MGTAMSSIR
-992 KSAKFA
+992 SAKFA
-998 QGGLVTGPGSETSDS
+998 EGGLVTGPGSGTSDS

-1025 TAAATSMFSP
+1025 TAAATSMFGP
-1035 ILSAFNQMGGGV
+1035 ILSSFNQMGGGV
-1047 PINATNAGSQ
+1047 PINVANAGSQ

>member
-166 ANSIMEIAQNSKNGQ
+166 ANSIMEIAQNSKNGR

-186 MKTEAAA
+186 MRNEAAA

-207 LSLAGIAG
+207 LSLSGIAG
-215 VGFAAKWWYDYN
+215 VGFAVKWWYDYN

-236 TKQFTDM
+236 TKQFTEM

-294 FVAGADAGGQFMD
+294 FVAGADAGGQFLD

-341 KGFDTI
+341 KGIDAI

-355 EMTTATADALEG
+355 EMTTATAEALDG
-367 IGISSQEVQQALQD
+367 IGISAQEVQQALQD

-387 DIIRRVSERLNELP
+387 DIIRRVSARLNKLP

-438 EVKGKTGELGRV
+438 EVKGKAGELGRV

-496 SVRELTES
+496 SVRQLTES
-504 VEERGE
+504 VEERGA
-510 RERSQYEQS
+510 REQNQYEQS
-519 GRENAAEQVQKEYAK
+519 GRENAAEQVQAEYDK

-550 EALTKAREERLTV
+550 EALSKAREERLEV
-563 MRLSLQQEEDYLQES
+563 MRLTLQQEEAYLKES
-578 KEANERYNKELED
+578 EEANKRYNKELED

-601 DRNNNAINRDIQ
+601 DRSNNAINRDIQ
-613 STWDEY
+613 SSWDEY
-619 MNQTSAVSSLR
+619 MNQTATVASQR
-630 EMVRMVSE
+630 ELVRLVSE
-638 YELTRKEEPK
+638 YNGGTKGNQSAIVQETEKE
-648 DDTANDANMDID
+648 TAAVV
-660 KSAAAAIDAKKKELE
+660 DAKKKQVEVIKVAQVELMNL
-675 EIRKA
+675 IRNNR
-680 EDEMLELVKDS
+680 EDFDALSE
-691 REKQRKETELAYDR
+691 
-705 EIEDLQTR
+705 EDLQ
-713 LTSEEGLT
+713 GD
-721 VKAREAINT
+721 I
-730 QITALEQQKQNA
+730 EQ
-742 LDKLSEEELQ
+742 
-752 QEIENRQRLIELQLS
+752 RQRIIELQLA

-781 EQLQLARDAELSGTE
+781 EQLALARDAELSNE
-796 LTEEMK
+796 EQTEEMK
-802 LAIRKKY
+802 LAIKKKY
-809 QKMELDLIDQHN
+809 QKLESDLTEQHEKEVREKQIQAVQMRYENEIMQMQQAGADELD
-821 KDVQEKQMQ
+821 
-830 TVQTRMRNEIL
+830 IL
-841 QLQINGA
+841 NRQAEQ
-848 TELDVLKKKA
+848 KKEA
-858 DQQKEL
+858 Y
-864 MDSINREDYDS
+864 DSINRADYES
-875 NEEYLNAKLEAQNN
+875 EVEYINAKLKAQQEYLDAKQNITN
-889 YNQTKKD
+889 
-896 INDKEVEDEK
+896 KEVDMEQK
-906 AKYTAMASVAG
+906 KYLAIASLSG
-917 SLSDLMLQVSGDNK
+917 NLSDLLQQAAGDNK
-931 RMAQVA
+931 NMVQIA
-937 KVLAIAEIAISQGVA
+937 KILGIAEVAIAQGVA
-952 IAKAVEKAAGSS
+952 IANAVKTATSSS

-969 MLAAIATVVSSVTAV
+969 MLAAISTVIGTVTAI
-984 MASAMSSV
+984 MGTALSSI

-998 QGGLVTGPGSETSDS
+998 EGGLVTGPGSGTSDS

-1025 TAAATSMFSP
+1025 TAAATSMFGP
-1035 ILSAFNQMGGGV
+1035 ILSSFNQMGGGV
-1047 PINATNAGSQ
+1047 PINVANAGSQ

>member
-82 NRRTEK
+82 NRRTER

-166 ANSIMEIAQNSKNGQ
+166 ANSIMEIAQNSKNGR

-186 MKTEAAA
+186 MRNEAAA

-198 KGLLKNKVF
+198 KGLLTNKVF
-207 LSLAGIAG
+207 LSLSGIAG
-215 VGFAAKWWYDYN
+215 VGFAVKWWYDYN

-236 TKQFTDM
+236 TKQFTEM

-341 KGFDTI
+341 KGIDAI

-438 EVKGKTGELGRV
+438 EVKGKAGELGRV

-496 SVRELTES
+496 SVRQLTES
-504 VEERGE
+504 VEERGA
-510 RERSQYEQS
+510 REQNQYEQS
-519 GRENAAEQVQKEYAK
+519 GRENASEQVQAEYDK

-550 EALTKAREERLTV
+550 EALSKAREERLEV
-563 MRLSLQQEEDYLQES
+563 MRLTLQQEEAYLKES
-578 KEANERYNKELED
+578 EEANKRYNKELED

-601 DRNNNAINRDIQ
+601 DRSNNAINRDIQ
-613 STWDEY
+613 SSWDEY
-619 MNQTSAVSSLR
+619 MNQTAAVASQR
-630 EMVRMVSE
+630 ELVRLVSE
-638 YELTRKEEPK
+638 YNGGTKGNQSAIVQETEKE
-648 DDTANDANMDID
+648 TAAVV
-660 KSAAAAIDAKKKELE
+660 DAKKKQVEVIKAAQVELMNL
-675 EIRKA
+675 IRNNR
-680 EDEMLELVKDS
+680 EDFDALSE
-691 REKQRKETELAYDR
+691 
-705 EIEDLQTR
+705 EDLQ
-713 LTSEEGLT
+713 GD
-721 VKAREAINT
+721 I
-730 QITALEQQKQNA
+730 EQ
-742 LDKLSEEELQ
+742 
-752 QEIENRQRLIELQLS
+752 RQRIIELQLA
-767 AVKEGSDEEYRLKM
+767 AVKKGSDEEYRLKM
-781 EQLQLARDAELSGTE
+781 EQLATAQEAELSDRE

-802 LAIRKKY
+802 LAITKKY
-809 QKMELDLIDQHN
+809 QKMESDLMDQHE
-821 KDVQEKQMQ
+821 KDVREKQMKALQ
-830 TVQTRMRNEIL
+830 MRYENEIM
-841 QLQINGA
+841 QMQQAGA
-848 TELDVLKKKA
+848 SELDILNRQA
-858 DQQKEL
+858 EQMKEAYEN
-864 MDSINREDYDS
+864 INRADYDS
-875 NEEYLNAKLEAQNN
+875 EVEYNNAKLQARQD
-889 YNQTKKD
+889 YLDAKQRMT
-896 INDKEVEDEK
+896 DKEVEIEQS
-906 AKYTAMASVAG
+906 KYQAIASLSG
-917 SLSDLMLQVSGDNK
+917 NLSDLLQQAAGDNK
-931 RMAQVA
+931 AMAQLA
-937 KVLAIAEIAISQGVA
+937 KVLAIAEVAIAQGVA
-952 IAKAVEKAAGSS
+952 IANAVKTATSSS

-969 MLAAIATVVSSVTAV
+969 MLAAIGTVVASVTAI
-984 MASAMSSV
+984 MGTALRSV

-998 QGGLVTGPGSETSDS
+998 EGGLVTGPGSGTSDS

-1025 TAAATSMFSP
+1025 TAAATSMFGP
-1035 ILSAFNQMGGGV
+1035 ILSSFNQMGGGV
-1047 PINATNAGSQ
+1047 PINVANAGSQ

>member
-166 ANSIMEIAQNSKNGQ
+166 ANSIMEIAQNSKNGR

-186 MKTEAAA
+186 MRNEAAA

-198 KGLLKNKVF
+198 KGLLTNKVF
-207 LSLAGIAG
+207 LSLSGIAG
-215 VGFAAKWWYDYN
+215 VGFAVKWWYDYN

-236 TKQFTDM
+236 TKQFTEM

-294 FVAGADAGGQFMD
+294 FVAGADAGGQFLD

-341 KGFDTI
+341 KGIDAI

-438 EVKGKTGELGRV
+438 EVKGKAGELGRV

-496 SVRELTES
+496 SVRQLTES
-504 VEERGE
+504 VEELSE
-510 RERSQYEQS
+510 REQNQYEQS
-519 GRENAAEQVQKEYAK
+519 GHENAAEQVQAEYDK

-550 EALTKAREERLTV
+550 EALSKAREERLEV
-563 MRLSLQQEEDYLQES
+563 MRLTLQQEEAYLKES
-578 KEANERYNKELED
+578 EEANKRYNKELED

-601 DRNNNAINRDIQ
+601 DRSNNAINRDIQ
-613 STWDEY
+613 SSWDEY
-619 MNQTSAVSSLR
+619 MNQTAAVASQR
-630 EMVRMVSE
+630 ELVRLVSE
-638 YELTRKEEPK
+638 YNGGTKGNQSAIVQETEKE
-648 DDTANDANMDID
+648 TAAVV
-660 KSAAAAIDAKKKELE
+660 DAKKKQVELIKTIQNE
-675 EIRKA
+675 MMAMIR
-680 EDEMLELVKDS
+680 ES
-691 REKQRKETELAYDR
+691 
-705 EIEDLQTR
+705 
-713 LTSEEGLT
+713 
-721 VKAREAINT
+721 N
-730 QITALEQQKQNA
+730 
-742 LDKLSEEELQ
+742 EELDFMSEADMQ
-752 QEIENRQRLIELQLS
+752 KDIENRQRLIELQLG
-767 AVKEGSDEEYRLKM
+767 AVREGSEEEYRLKM
-781 EQLQLARDAELSGTE
+781 EQLATAREAELSDRE

-802 LAIRKKY
+802 LAITKKY
-809 QKMELDLIDQHN
+809 QKMESDLTDQHE
-821 KDVQEKQMQ
+821 KDVREKQMKAIQ
-830 TVQTRMRNEIL
+830 MRYENEIM
-841 QLQINGA
+841 QMQQAGA
-848 TELDVLKKKA
+848 SELDILNRQA
-858 DQQKEL
+858 EQMKEAYEN
-864 MDSINREDYDS
+864 INRADYDS
-875 NEEYLNAKLEAQNN
+875 EVEYNNAKLKARQD
-889 YNQTKKD
+889 YLDAKQRMT
-896 INDKEVEDEK
+896 DKEVEIEQS
-906 AKYTAMASVAG
+906 KYQAIASLSG
-917 SLSDLMLQVSGDNK
+917 NLSDLLQQAAGDNK
-931 RMAQVA
+931 AMAQLA
-937 KVLAIAEIAISQGVA
+937 KVLAIAEVAIAQGVA
-952 IAKAVEKAAGSS
+952 IANAVKTATSSS

-969 MLAAIATVVSSVTAV
+969 MLAAIGTVVASVTAI
-984 MASAMSSV
+984 MGTAMSSV
-992 KSAKFA
+992 RSAKFA
-998 QGGLVTGPGSETSDS
+998 EGGLVTGPGSGTSDS

-1025 TAAATSMFSP
+1025 TAAATSMFGP
-1035 ILSAFNQMGGGV
+1035 ILSSFNQMGGGV
-1047 PINATNAGSQ
+1047 PINVANAGSQ

>member
-166 ANSIMEIAQNSKNGQ
+166 ANSIMEIAQNSKNGR

-186 MKTEAAA
+186 MRNEAAA

-198 KGLLKNKVF
+198 KGLLTNKVF
-207 LSLAGIAG
+207 LSLSGIAG
-215 VGFAAKWWYDYN
+215 VGFAVKWWYDYN

-294 FVAGADAGGQFMD
+294 FVAGADAGGQFLD

-341 KGFDTI
+341 KGIDAI

-438 EVKGKTGELGRV
+438 EVKGKAGELGRV

-496 SVRELTES
+496 SVRQLTES
-504 VEERGE
+504 VEERGA
-510 RERSQYEQS
+510 REQNQYEQS
-519 GRENAAEQVQKEYAK
+519 GRENAAEQVQAEYDK

-550 EALTKAREERLTV
+550 EALSKAREERLEV
-563 MRLSLQQEEDYLQES
+563 MRLTLQQEEAYLKES
-578 KEANERYNKELED
+578 EEANKRYNKELED

-601 DRNNNAINRDIQ
+601 DRSNNAINRDIQ
-613 STWDEY
+613 SSWDEY
-619 MNQTSAVSSLR
+619 MNQTAAVASQR
-630 EMVRMVSE
+630 ELVRLVSE
-638 YELTRKEEPK
+638 YNGGTKGSQSAIVQETEKE
-648 DDTANDANMDID
+648 TAAVV
-660 KSAAAAIDAKKKELE
+660 DAKKKQVEVIKAAQVELMNLIRNSRGDMDALE
-675 EIRKA
+675 E
-680 EDEMLELVKDS
+680 EN
-691 REKQRKETELAYDR
+691 
-705 EIEDLQTR
+705 LQK
-713 LTSEEGLT
+713 S
-721 VKAREAINT
+721 
-730 QITALEQQKQNA
+730 
-742 LDKLSEEELQ
+742 
-752 QEIENRQRLIELQLS
+752 IENRQRLIELQLA

-781 EQLQLARDAELSGTE
+781 EQLALARDAELSNEE

-802 LAIRKKY
+802 LAITKKY
-809 QKMELDLIDQHN
+809 QKMELDLIEQHN
-821 KDVQEKQMQ
+821 KDIQEKQKQAIMMRYENELMQ
-830 TVQTRMRNEIL
+830 MQVDGASDIDMLKKRANQRKEIL
-841 QLQINGA
+841 
-848 TELDVLKKKA
+848 
-858 DQQKEL
+858 
-864 MDSINREDYDS
+864 DSINEEDYDTTT
-875 NEEYLNAKLEAQNN
+875 EFLNAKLNAEIN
-889 YNQTKKD
+889 YRDAVKD
-896 INDKEVEDEK
+896 VDDAEVEEK
-906 AKYTAMASVAG
+906 KKKVQTIASLTGNLSDMLAMAA
-917 SLSDLMLQVSGDNK
+917 GDNK
-931 RMAQVA
+931 KMLAA
-937 KVLAIAEIAISQGVA
+937 SKVLAIAEVAISQGVA
-952 IAKAVEKAAGSS
+952 IANAVAKAAKTG

-969 MLAAIATVVSSVTAV
+969 TLAAIGSVIGAITAV
-984 MASAMSSV
+984 MGTAMSSIR
-992 KSAKFA
+992 SAKFA
-998 QGGLVTGPGSETSDS
+998 EGGLVTGPGSGTSDS

-1025 TAAATSMFSP
+1025 TAAATSMFGP
-1035 ILSAFNQMGGGV
+1035 ILSSFNQMGGGV
-1047 PINATNAGSQ
+1047 PINVANAGSQ

>member
-1 MASNTEEKILDI
+1 MANQTATEKILEI
-13 KVRYD
+13 KVKYD
-18 DAIRAIAQYQSA
+18 DAISAIAEYRTEMDKLKQ
-30 VDAAKN
+30 
-36 HEKELKEELREGR
+36 HEKELRDELKKAQKDENLSAKEREDALAKYN
-49 ISREQYNAEMAAT
+49 IEMEKTKAEYAQYSDAVRTLT
-62 KVVITENNE
+62 KHMQNERKQQTEN
-71 AIRTLNKEIQN
+71 
-82 NRRTEK
+82 
-88 EAEGSLKSLRAELS
+88 EGSLKALRAELS
-102 NLTAE
+102 NLTAD
-107 YDSLSRAERNAARGK
+107 YDRLSRAERNAARGK

-166 ANSIMEIAQNSKNGQ
+166 ANSIMEIAQNSKNGL

-186 MKTEAAA
+186 MRNEAAA
-193 FGNTL
+193 FGYTL
-198 KGLLKNKVF
+198 KGLLTNKVF
-207 LSLAGIAG
+207 LSLSGIAG
-215 VGFAAKWWYDYN
+215 VGFAVKWWYDYN

-236 TKQFTDM
+236 TKQFTEM

-294 FVAGADAGGQFMD
+294 FVAGADAGGQFLD

-341 KGFDTI
+341 KGIDAI

-355 EMTTATADALEG
+355 EMNTATAEALDG

-438 EVKGKTGELGRV
+438 EVKGKAGELGRV

-488 DVLTSLVK
+488 DVLTSFVK
-496 SVRELTES
+496 SVRQLTES
-504 VEERGE
+504 VEELSE
-510 RERSQYEQS
+510 REQSQYEQS
-519 GRENAAEQVQKEYAK
+519 GRENAAEQIQAEYDK

-550 EALTKAREERLTV
+550 EALSKAREERLEV
-563 MRLSLQQEEDYLQES
+563 MRLTLQQEEAYLKES
-578 KEANERYNKELED
+578 EEANKRYNKELED

-601 DRNNNAINRDIQ
+601 DRSNNAINRDIQ
-613 STWDEY
+613 SSWDEY
-619 MNQTSAVSSLR
+619 MNQTAAVASQR
-630 EMVRMVSE
+630 ELVRLVSE
-638 YELTRKEEPK
+638 YNGGTKGNQSAIVQETEKE
-648 DDTANDANMDID
+648 TAAVV
-660 KSAAAAIDAKKKELE
+660 DAKKKQVELIKTIQNEMMAMIRESNEELE
-675 EIRKA
+675 FMSEA
-680 EDEMLELVKDS
+680 DMQKD
-691 REKQRKETELAYDR
+691 
-705 EIEDLQTR
+705 
-713 LTSEEGLT
+713 
-721 VKAREAINT
+721 
-730 QITALEQQKQNA
+730 
-742 LDKLSEEELQ
+742 
-752 QEIENRQRLIELQLS
+752 IENRQRLIELQLG
-767 AVKEGSDEEYRLKM
+767 AVREGSEEEYRLKM
-781 EQLQLARDAELSGTE
+781 EQLATAREAELSDRE

-802 LAIRKKY
+802 LAITKKY
-809 QKMELDLIDQHN
+809 QKMESDLTDQHE
-821 KDVQEKQMQ
+821 KDVREKQMKALQ
-830 TVQTRMRNEIL
+830 MRYENEIM
-841 QLQINGA
+841 QMQQAGA
-848 TELDVLKKKA
+848 SELDILNRQA
-858 DQQKEL
+858 EQMKEAYEN
-864 MDSINREDYDS
+864 INRTDYDS
-875 NEEYLNAKLEAQNN
+875 EVEYNNAKLKARQD
-889 YNQTKKD
+889 YLDAKQRMT
-896 INDKEVEDEK
+896 DKEVEIEQS
-906 AKYTAMASVAG
+906 KYQAIASLSG
-917 SLSDLMLQVSGDNK
+917 NLSDLLQQAAGDNK
-931 RMAQVA
+931 AMAQLA
-937 KVLAIAEIAISQGVA
+937 KVLAIAEVAIAQGVA
-952 IAKAVEKAAGSS
+952 IANAVKTATSSS

-969 MLAAIATVVSSVTAV
+969 MLAAIGTVVASVTAI
-984 MASAMSSV
+984 MGTAMSSV
-992 KSAKFA
+992 RSAKFA
-998 QGGLVTGPGSETSDS
+998 EGGLVTGPGSGTSDS

-1025 TAAATSMFSP
+1025 TAAATSMFGP
-1035 ILSAFNQMGGGV
+1035 ILSSFNQMGGGV
-1047 PINATNAGSQ
+1047 PINVANAGSQ

>member
-166 ANSIMEIAQNSKNGQ
+166 ANSIMEIAQNSKNGR

-186 MKTEAAA
+186 MRNEAAA

-198 KGLLKNKVF
+198 KGLLTNKVF
-207 LSLAGIAG
+207 LSLSGIAG
-215 VGFAAKWWYDYN
+215 VGFAVKWWYDYN

-236 TKQFTDM
+236 TKQFTEM

-294 FVAGADAGGQFMD
+294 FVAGADAGGQFLD

-341 KGFDTI
+341 KGIDTI

-355 EMTTATADALEG
+355 EMTTATAEALDG

-438 EVKGKTGELGRV
+438 EVKGKAGELGRV

-496 SVRELTES
+496 SVRQLTES
-504 VEERGE
+504 VEELSE
-510 RERSQYEQS
+510 REQNQYEQS
-519 GRENAAEQVQKEYAK
+519 GRENAAEQVQAEYDK

-550 EALTKAREERLTV
+550 EALSKAREERLEV
-563 MRLSLQQEEDYLQES
+563 MRLTLQQEEAYLKES
-578 KEANERYNKELED
+578 EEANKRYNKELED

-601 DRNNNAINRDIQ
+601 DRSNNAINRDIQ
-613 STWDEY
+613 SSWDEY
-619 MNQTSAVSSLR
+619 MNQTAAVASQR
-630 EMVRMVSE
+630 ELVRLVSE
-638 YELTRKEEPK
+638 YNGGTKGNQSAIVQETEKE
-648 DDTANDANMDID
+648 TAAVV
-660 KSAAAAIDAKKKELE
+660 DAKKKQVEVIKAAQVELMNL
-675 EIRKA
+675 IRNNR
-680 EDEMLELVKDS
+680 EDFDALSE
-691 REKQRKETELAYDR
+691 
-705 EIEDLQTR
+705 EDLQ
-713 LTSEEGLT
+713 GD
-721 VKAREAINT
+721 I
-730 QITALEQQKQNA
+730 EQ
-742 LDKLSEEELQ
+742 
-752 QEIENRQRLIELQLS
+752 RQRIIELQLA

-781 EQLQLARDAELSGTE
+781 EQLATAREAELSDRE

-802 LAIRKKY
+802 LAITKKY
-809 QKMELDLIDQHN
+809 QKMESDLTDQYE
-821 KDVQEKQMQ
+821 KDVREKQMKAIQ
-830 TVQTRMRNEIL
+830 MRYENEIM
-841 QLQINGA
+841 QMQQAGA
-848 TELDVLKKKA
+848 SELDILNRQA
-858 DQQKEL
+858 EQMKEAYEN
-864 MDSINREDYDS
+864 INRADYDS
-875 NEEYLNAKLEAQNN
+875 EVEYNNAKLKARQD
-889 YNQTKKD
+889 YLDAKQSMT
-896 INDKEVEDEK
+896 DKEVEIEQS
-906 AKYTAMASVAG
+906 KYQAIASLSG
-917 SLSDLMLQVSGDNK
+917 NLSDLLQQAAGDNK
-931 RMAQVA
+931 AMAQLA
-937 KVLAIAEIAISQGVA
+937 KVLAIAEVAIAQGVA
-952 IAKAVEKAAGSS
+952 IANAVKTATSSS

-969 MLAAIATVVSSVTAV
+969 MLAAIGTVVASVTAI
-984 MASAMSSV
+984 MGSAMSSV
-992 KSAKFA
+992 RSAKFA
-998 QGGLVTGPGSETSDS
+998 EGGLVTGPGSGTSDS

-1025 TAAATSMFSP
+1025 TAAATSMFGP
-1035 ILSAFNQMGGGV
+1035 ILSSFNQMGGGV
-1047 PINATNAGSQ
+1047 PINVANAGSQ

-1074 APPPVVSVEEFTSVA
+1074 APPPVVSVEEFISVA

>member
-152 EESIKNAIG
+152 EDSIKNAIG

-166 ANSIMEIAQNSKNGQ
+166 ANSIMEIAQNSKNGR

-186 MKTEAAA
+186 MRNEAAA

-198 KGLLKNKVF
+198 KGLLTNKVF
-207 LSLAGIAG
+207 LSLSGIAG
-215 VGFAAKWWYDYN
+215 VGFAVKWWYDYN

-236 TKQFTDM
+236 TKQFTEM

-254 VQALADFYGKDFREM
+254 VQALADFYGKDFRDM

-294 FVAGADAGGQFMD
+294 FVAGADAGGQFLD

-341 KGFDTI
+341 KGIDAI

-355 EMTTATADALEG
+355 EMNTATAEALDG

-438 EVKGKTGELGRV
+438 EVKGKAGELGRV

-496 SVRELTES
+496 SVRQLTES
-504 VEERGE
+504 VEERGA
-510 RERSQYEQS
+510 REQNQYEQS
-519 GRENAAEQVQKEYAK
+519 GRENAAEQVQAEYDK

-550 EALTKAREERLTV
+550 EALSKAREERLEV
-563 MRLSLQQEEDYLQES
+563 MRLTLQQEEAYLKES
-578 KEANERYNKELED
+578 EEANKRYNKELED

-601 DRNNNAINRDIQ
+601 DRSNNAINRDIQ
-613 STWDEY
+613 SSWDEY
-619 MNQTSAVSSLR
+619 MNQTAAVASLR
-630 EMVRMVSE
+630 ELVRLVSE
-638 YELTRKEEPK
+638 YNGGTKGNQSAIVQETEKE
-648 DDTANDANMDID
+648 TAAVV
-660 KSAAAAIDAKKKELE
+660 DAKKKQVELIKTIQNEMMAMIRESNEELE
-675 EIRKA
+675 FMSEA
-680 EDEMLELVKDS
+680 DMQKD
-691 REKQRKETELAYDR
+691 
-705 EIEDLQTR
+705 
-713 LTSEEGLT
+713 
-721 VKAREAINT
+721 
-730 QITALEQQKQNA
+730 
-742 LDKLSEEELQ
+742 
-752 QEIENRQRLIELQLS
+752 IENRQRLIELQLG
-767 AVKEGSDEEYRLKM
+767 AVREGSEEEYRLKM
-781 EQLQLARDAELSGTE
+781 EQLATAREAELSDRE

-802 LAIRKKY
+802 LAITKKY
-809 QKMELDLIDQHN
+809 QKMESDLTDQHE
-821 KDVQEKQMQ
+821 KDVREKQMKALQ
-830 TVQTRMRNEIL
+830 MRYENEIM
-841 QLQINGA
+841 QMQQAGA
-848 TELDVLKKKA
+848 SELDILNR
-858 DQQKEL
+858 QTEQMKEAYEN
-864 MDSINREDYDS
+864 INRADYDS
-875 NEEYLNAKLEAQNN
+875 EVEYNNAKLKARQD
-889 YNQTKKD
+889 YLDAKQRMT
-896 INDKEVEDEK
+896 DKEVEIEQS
-906 AKYTAMASVAG
+906 KYQAIASLSG
-917 SLSDLMLQVSGDNK
+917 DLSDLLQQAAGDNK
-931 RMAQVA
+931 AMAQLA
-937 KVLAIAEIAISQGVA
+937 KVLAIAEVAIAQGVA
-952 IAKAVEKAAGSS
+952 IANAVKTATSSS

-969 MLAAIATVVSSVTAV
+969 MLAAIGTVVASVTAI
-984 MASAMSSV
+984 MGTAMSSV
-992 KSAKFA
+992 RSAKFA
-998 QGGLVTGPGSETSDS
+998 EGGLVTGPGSGTSDS

-1025 TAAATSMFSP
+1025 TAAATSMFGP
-1035 ILSAFNQMGGGV
+1035 ILSSFNQMGGGV
-1047 PINATNAGSQ
+1047 PINVANAGSQ

>member
-166 ANSIMEIAQNSKNGQ
+166 ANSIMEIAQNSKNGR

-186 MKTEAAA
+186 MRNEAAA

-198 KGLLKNKVF
+198 KGLLTNKVF
-207 LSLAGIAG
+207 LSLSGIAG
-215 VGFAAKWWYDYN
+215 VGFAVKWWYDYN

-236 TKQFTDM
+236 TKQFTEM

-294 FVAGADAGGQFMD
+294 FVAGADAGGQFLD

-341 KGFDTI
+341 KGIDAI

-355 EMTTATADALEG
+355 EMTTATAEALDG

-438 EVKGKTGELGRV
+438 EVKGKAGELGRV

-468 FDATGGAFERFTSKV
+468 FDAMGGAFERFTSKV

-496 SVRELTES
+496 SVRQLTES
-504 VEERGE
+504 VEELSE
-510 RERSQYEQS
+510 REQNQYEQS
-519 GRENAAEQVQKEYAK
+519 GRENAAEQVQAEYDK

-550 EALTKAREERLTV
+550 EALSKAREERLEV
-563 MRLSLQQEEDYLQES
+563 MRLTLQQEEAYLKES
-578 KEANERYNKELED
+578 EEANKRYNKELED

-601 DRNNNAINRDIQ
+601 DRSNNAINRDIQ
-613 STWDEY
+613 SSWDEY
-619 MNQTSAVSSLR
+619 MNQTATVASQR
-630 EMVRMVSE
+630 ELVRLVSE
-638 YELTRKEEPK
+638 YNGGTKGNQSAIVQETEKE
-648 DDTANDANMDID
+648 TAAVV
-660 KSAAAAIDAKKKELE
+660 DAKKKQVEVIKAAQVELMNL
-675 EIRKA
+675 IRNNR
-680 EDEMLELVKDS
+680 EDFDALSE
-691 REKQRKETELAYDR
+691 
-705 EIEDLQTR
+705 EDLQ
-713 LTSEEGLT
+713 GD
-721 VKAREAINT
+721 I
-730 QITALEQQKQNA
+730 EQ
-742 LDKLSEEELQ
+742 
-752 QEIENRQRLIELQLS
+752 RQRIIELQLA

-781 EQLQLARDAELSGTE
+781 EQLALARDAELSNE
-796 LTEEMK
+796 EQTEEMK
-802 LAIRKKY
+802 LAIKKKY
-809 QKMELDLIDQHN
+809 QKLESDLTEQHEKEVREKQIQAVQMRYENEIMQMQQAGADELD
-821 KDVQEKQMQ
+821 
-830 TVQTRMRNEIL
+830 IL
-841 QLQINGA
+841 NRQAEQ
-848 TELDVLKKKA
+848 KKEA
-858 DQQKEL
+858 Y
-864 MDSINREDYDS
+864 DSINRADYES
-875 NEEYLNAKLEAQNN
+875 EVEYINAKLKAQQEYLDAKQNITN
-889 YNQTKKD
+889 
-896 INDKEVEDEK
+896 KEVDMEQK
-906 AKYTAMASVAG
+906 KYLAIASLSG
-917 SLSDLMLQVSGDNK
+917 NLSDLLQQAAGDNK
-931 RMAQVA
+931 NMVQIA
-937 KVLAIAEIAISQGVA
+937 KILGIAEVAIAQGVA
-952 IAKAVEKAAGSS
+952 IANAVKTATSSS

-969 MLAAIATVVSSVTAV
+969 MLAAISTVIGTVTAI
-984 MASAMSSV
+984 MGTALSSI

-998 QGGLVTGPGSETSDS
+998 EGGLVTGPGSGTSDS

-1025 TAAATSMFSP
+1025 TAAATSMFGP
-1035 ILSAFNQMGGGV
+1035 ILSSFNQMGGGV
-1047 PINATNAGSQ
+1047 PINVANAGSQ

>member
-166 ANSIMEIAQNSKNGQ
+166 ANSIMEIAQNSKNGR

-186 MKTEAAA
+186 MRNEAAA

-198 KGLLKNKVF
+198 KGLLTNKVF
-207 LSLAGIAG
+207 LSLSGIAG
-215 VGFAAKWWYDYN
+215 VGFAVKWWYDYN

-236 TKQFTDM
+236 TKQFTEM

-341 KGFDTI
+341 KGIDAI

-438 EVKGKTGELGRV
+438 EVKGKAGELGRV

-496 SVRELTES
+496 SVRQLTES
-504 VEERGE
+504 VEERGA
-510 RERSQYEQS
+510 REQNQYEQS
-519 GRENAAEQVQKEYAK
+519 GRENAAEQVQAEYDK

-550 EALTKAREERLTV
+550 EALSKAREERLEV
-563 MRLSLQQEEDYLQES
+563 MRLTLQQEEAYLKES
-578 KEANERYNKELED
+578 EEANKRYNQELED

-601 DRNNNAINRDIQ
+601 DRSNNAINRDIQ
-613 STWDEY
+613 SSWDEY
-619 MNQTSAVSSLR
+619 MNQTAAVASQR
-630 EMVRMVSE
+630 ELVRLVSE
-638 YELTRKEEPK
+638 YNGGTKGNQSAIVQETEKE
-648 DDTANDANMDID
+648 TAAVV
-660 KSAAAAIDAKKKELE
+660 DAKKKQVEVIKAAQVELMNL
-675 EIRKA
+675 IRN
-680 EDEMLELVKDS
+680 S
-691 REKQRKETELAYDR
+691 RGDMDA
-705 EIEDLQTR
+705 IE
-713 LTSEEGLT
+713 
-721 VKAREAINT
+721 
-730 QITALEQQKQNA
+730 
-742 LDKLSEEELQ
+742 EEELQ
-752 QEIENRQRLIELQLS
+752 RSVENRQRLIELQLS

-781 EQLQLARDAELSGTE
+781 EQLALARDAELSDKE

-802 LAIRKKY
+802 LAITKKY
-809 QKMELDLIDQHN
+809 QKMELDLSEEHE
-821 KDVQEKQMQ
+821 QEVRAKQEE
-830 TVQTRMRNEIL
+830 VIRMRFENEIM
-841 QLQINGA
+841 QLEQAGA
-848 TELDVLKKKA
+848 SELEVLNA
-858 DQQKEL
+858 QAEQMKEAY
-864 MDSINREDYDS
+864 DNINRADYES
-875 NEEYLNAKLEAQNN
+875 EIEYNNAKLKAQQD
-889 YNQTKKD
+889 YLDAKRSIADREIQ
-896 INDKEVEDEK
+896 IEQDK
-906 AKYTAMASVAG
+906 YMAIASLTG
-917 SLSDLMLQVSGDNK
+917 NLSDLLMQAAGDNK
-931 RMAQVA
+931 AMVQVA
-937 KVLAIAEIAISQGVA
+937 KVLGIAEVAIAQGVA
-952 IAKAVEKAAGSS
+952 IANAVKKATSTT

-969 MLAAIATVVSSVTAV
+969 MLAVIGTVIGTITSIMGA
-984 MASAMSSV
+984 AMSSI

-998 QGGLVTGPGSETSDS
+998 EGGLVTGPGSGTSDS

-1025 TAAATSMFSP
+1025 TAAATSMFGP
-1035 ILSAFNQMGGGV
+1035 ILSSFNQMGGGV
-1047 PINATNAGSQ
+1047 PINVANAGSQ

>member
-107 YDSLSRAERNAARGK
+107 YDSLSRAERNASRGK

-198 KGLLKNKVF
+198 KGLLMNKVF

-236 TKQFTDM
+236 TKHFTDM

-341 KGFDTI
+341 KGIDAI

-355 EMTTATADALEG
+355 EMTTATAEALDG

-401 DNASVVGTAIA
+401 DNASVVGTSIA

-438 EVKGKTGELGRV
+438 EVKGKAGELGRV

-483 RLFVN
+483 RLFGN

-496 SVRELTES
+496 SVRQLTES
-504 VEERGE
+504 VEERGA
-510 RERSQYEQS
+510 REQSQYKQS
-519 GRENAAEQVQKEYAK
+519 GRENAAEQVQAEYDK

-550 EALTKAREERLTV
+550 EALSKAREERLEV
-563 MRLSLQQEEDYLQES
+563 MRLTLQQEEAYLKES
-578 KEANERYNKELED
+578 EEANKRYNKELED

-601 DRNNNAINRDIQ
+601 DRSNNAINRDIQ
-613 STWDEY
+613 SSWDEY
-619 MNQTSAVSSLR
+619 MNQTAAVASQR
-630 EMVRMVSE
+630 ELVRLVSE
-638 YELTRKEEPK
+638 YNGGTKGNQSAIVQETEKE
-648 DDTANDANMDID
+648 TAAVV
-660 KSAAAAIDAKKKELE
+660 DAKKKQVEVIKAAQVELMNLIRNSRGDMDALE
-675 EIRKA
+675 E
-680 EDEMLELVKDS
+680 EN
-691 REKQRKETELAYDR
+691 
-705 EIEDLQTR
+705 LQK
-713 LTSEEGLT
+713 S
-721 VKAREAINT
+721 
-730 QITALEQQKQNA
+730 
-742 LDKLSEEELQ
+742 
-752 QEIENRQRLIELQLS
+752 IENRQRLIELQLA

-781 EQLQLARDAELSGTE
+781 EQLATAREAELSDRE

-802 LAIRKKY
+802 LAITKKY
-809 QKMELDLIDQHN
+809 QKMESDLTDQHE
-821 KDVQEKQMQ
+821 KDVREKQMKALQ
-830 TVQTRMRNEIL
+830 MRYENEIM
-841 QLQINGA
+841 QMQQAGA
-848 TELDVLKKKA
+848 SELDILNRQAEQKKEA
-858 DQQKEL
+858 YDN
-864 MDSINREDYDS
+864 INRADYDS
-875 NEEYLNAKLEAQNN
+875 EVEYNNAKLQARQD
-889 YNQTKKD
+889 YLDAKQRMT
-896 INDKEVEDEK
+896 DKEVEIEQS
-906 AKYTAMASVAG
+906 KYQAIASLSG
-917 SLSDLMLQVSGDNK
+917 NLSDLLQQAAGDNK
-931 RMAQVA
+931 AMAQLA
-937 KVLAIAEIAISQGVA
+937 KVLAIAEVDIAQGVA
-952 IAKAVEKAAGSS
+952 IANAVKTATSSS

-969 MLAAIATVVSSVTAV
+969 MLAAIGTVLSSITAV
-984 MASAMSSV
+984 MGTAMSSV
-992 KSAKFA
+992 RSAKFA
-998 QGGLVTGPGSETSDS
+998 EGGLVTGPGSGTSDS

-1025 TAAATSMFSP
+1025 TAAATSMFGP
-1035 ILSAFNQMGGGV
+1035 ILSSFNQMGGGV
-1047 PINATNAGSQ
+1047 PINVANAGSQ

-1074 APPPVVSVEEFTSVA
+1074 APQPVLSVEEFTSVA

>member
-166 ANSIMEIAQNSKNGQ
+166 ANSIMEIAQNSKNGR

-186 MKTEAAA
+186 MKNEAAA

-198 KGLLKNKVF
+198 KGLLTNKVF
-207 LSLAGIAG
+207 LSLSGIAG
-215 VGFAAKWWYDYN
+215 VGFAVKWWYDYN

-236 TKQFTDM
+236 TKQFTEM

-341 KGFDTI
+341 KGIDTI

-438 EVKGKTGELGRV
+438 EVKGKAGELGRV

-496 SVRELTES
+496 SVRQLTES
-504 VEERGE
+504 VEERGA
-510 RERSQYEQS
+510 REQNQYEQS
-519 GRENAAEQVQKEYAK
+519 GRENAAEQVQAEYDK

-550 EALTKAREERLTV
+550 EALSKAREERLEV
-563 MRLSLQQEEDYLQES
+563 MRLTLQQEEAYLKES
-578 KEANERYNKELED
+578 EEANKRYNKELED

-601 DRNNNAINRDIQ
+601 DRSNNAINRDIQ
-613 STWDEY
+613 SSWDEY
-619 MNQTSAVSSLR
+619 MNQTAAVASQR
-630 EMVRMVSE
+630 ELVRLVSE
-638 YELTRKEEPK
+638 YNGGTKGSQSAIVQETEKE
-648 DDTANDANMDID
+648 TAAVV
-660 KSAAAAIDAKKKELE
+660 DAKKKQVEVIKAAQVELMNL
-675 EIRKA
+675 IRNNR
-680 EDEMLELVKDS
+680 EDFDALSE
-691 REKQRKETELAYDR
+691 
-705 EIEDLQTR
+705 EDLQ
-713 LTSEEGLT
+713 GD
-721 VKAREAINT
+721 I
-730 QITALEQQKQNA
+730 EQ
-742 LDKLSEEELQ
+742 
-752 QEIENRQRLIELQLS
+752 RQRIIELQLA

-781 EQLQLARDAELSGTE
+781 EQLATAREAELSDRE

-802 LAIRKKY
+802 LAITKKY
-809 QKMELDLIDQHN
+809 QKMESDLTDQHE
-821 KDVQEKQMQ
+821 KDVREKQMKAIQ
-830 TVQTRMRNEIL
+830 MRYENEIM
-841 QLQINGA
+841 QMQQAGA
-848 TELDVLKKKA
+848 SELDILNRKA
-858 DQQKEL
+858 EQMKEAYEN
-864 MDSINREDYDS
+864 INRADYDS
-875 NEEYLNAKLEAQNN
+875 EVEYNNAKLKARQD
-889 YNQTKKD
+889 YLDAKQRMT
-896 INDKEVEDEK
+896 DKEVEIEQDKYK
-906 AKYTAMASVAG
+906 AIASLSG
-917 SLSDLMLQVSGDNK
+917 NLSDLLQQAAGDNK
-931 RMAQVA
+931 AMAQLA
-937 KVLAIAEIAISQGVA
+937 KVLAIAEVAIAQGVA
-952 IAKAVEKAAGSS
+952 IANAVKTATSSS

-969 MLAAIATVVSSVTAV
+969 MLAAIGTVVASVTAI
-984 MASAMSSV
+984 MGTAMSSV
-992 KSAKFA
+992 RSAKFA
-998 QGGLVTGPGSETSDS
+998 EGGLVTGPGSGTSDS

-1025 TAAATSMFSP
+1025 TAAATSMFGP
-1035 ILSAFNQMGGGV
+1035 ILSSFNQMGGGV
-1047 PINATNAGSQ
+1047 PINVANAGSQ

>member
-166 ANSIMEIAQNSKNGQ
+166 ANSIMEIAQNSKNGR

-186 MKTEAAA
+186 MRNEAAA

-198 KGLLKNKVF
+198 KGLLANKVF
-207 LSLAGIAG
+207 LSLSGIAG
-215 VGFAAKWWYDYN
+215 VGFAVKWWYDYN

-236 TKQFTDM
+236 TKQFTEM

-294 FVAGADAGGQFMD
+294 FVAGADAGGQFLD

-341 KGFDTI
+341 KGIDAI

-355 EMTTATADALEG
+355 EMTTATAEALDG

-438 EVKGKTGELGRV
+438 EVKGKAGELGRV

-488 DVLTSLVK
+488 DVLTSFVK
-496 SVRELTES
+496 SVRQLTES
-504 VEERGE
+504 VEELSE
-510 RERSQYEQS
+510 REQSQYEQS
-519 GRENAAEQVQKEYAK
+519 GRENAAEQIQAEYDK

-550 EALTKAREERLTV
+550 EALSKAREERLEV
-563 MRLSLQQEEDYLQES
+563 MRLTLQQEEAYLKES
-578 KEANERYNKELED
+578 EEANKRYNKELED

-601 DRNNNAINRDIQ
+601 DRSNNAINRDIQ
-613 STWDEY
+613 SSWDEY
-619 MNQTSAVSSLR
+619 MNQTAAVASLR
-630 EMVRMVSE
+630 ELVRLVSE
-638 YELTRKEEPK
+638 YNGGTKGNQSAIVQETEKE
-648 DDTANDANMDID
+648 TAAVV
-660 KSAAAAIDAKKKELE
+660 DAKKKQVELIKTIQNEMMAMIRESNEELE
-675 EIRKA
+675 FMSEA
-680 EDEMLELVKDS
+680 DMQKD
-691 REKQRKETELAYDR
+691 
-705 EIEDLQTR
+705 
-713 LTSEEGLT
+713 
-721 VKAREAINT
+721 
-730 QITALEQQKQNA
+730 
-742 LDKLSEEELQ
+742 
-752 QEIENRQRLIELQLS
+752 IENRQRLIELQLG
-767 AVKEGSDEEYRLKM
+767 AVREGSEEEYRLKM
-781 EQLQLARDAELSGTE
+781 EQLATAREAELSDRE

-802 LAIRKKY
+802 LAITKKY
-809 QKMELDLIDQHN
+809 QKMESDLTDQHE
-821 KDVQEKQMQ
+821 KDVREKQMKAIQ
-830 TVQTRMRNEIL
+830 MRYENEIM
-841 QLQINGA
+841 QMQQAGA
-848 TELDVLKKKA
+848 SELDILNRQA
-858 DQQKEL
+858 EQMKEAYEN
-864 MDSINREDYDS
+864 INRADYDS
-875 NEEYLNAKLEAQNN
+875 EVEYNNAKLKARQD
-889 YNQTKKD
+889 YLDAKQSMT
-896 INDKEVEDEK
+896 DKEVEIEQS
-906 AKYTAMASVAG
+906 KYQAIASLSG
-917 SLSDLMLQVSGDNK
+917 NLSDLLQQAAGDNK
-931 RMAQVA
+931 AMAQLA
-937 KVLAIAEIAISQGVA
+937 KVLAIAEVAIAQGVA
-952 IAKAVEKAAGSS
+952 IANAVKTATSSS

-969 MLAAIATVVSSVTAV
+969 MLAAIGTVVASVTAI
-984 MASAMSSV
+984 MGTAMSSV
-992 KSAKFA
+992 RSAKFA
-998 QGGLVTGPGSETSDS
+998 EGGLVTGPGSGTSDS

-1025 TAAATSMFSP
+1025 TAAATSMFGP
-1035 ILSAFNQMGGGV
+1035 ILSSFNQMGGGV
-1047 PINATNAGSQ
+1047 PINVANAGSQ

>member
-1 MASNTEEKILDI
+1 MANVEEKILDI

-18 DAIRAIAQYQSA
+18 DAIRAIVKYQGA
-30 VDAAKN
+30 VDAAKL
-36 HEKELKEELREGR
+36 HEKDLKKELEEGR
-49 ISREQYNAEMAAT
+49 ISRAQYNEEMAAT
-62 KVVITENNE
+62 RAVITENNE

-82 NRRTEK
+82 NRRVER

-166 ANSIMEIAQNSKNGQ
+166 ANSIMEIAQNSKNGK

-186 MKTEAAA
+186 MRNEAVA

-198 KGLLKNKVF
+198 KGLLTNKVF
-207 LSLAGIAG
+207 MSLAGIAG
-215 VGFAAKWWYDYN
+215 AGFAVKWWYDYN

-236 TKQFTDM
+236 TKQFTDLT
-243 SGNELKEYRTE
+243 GNELKEYRTE

-281 ISQQEALDIIKDG
+281 IDQSEALEIMKDG
-294 FVAGADAGGQFMD
+294 FVAGADASGQFLD

-341 KGFDTI
+341 KGIDTI
-347 KEANTRLR
+347 KEANIRLR
-355 EMTTATADALEG
+355 EMTTTTADALEG

-438 EVKGKTGELGRV
+438 EVKNKAGELGRV

-496 SVRELTES
+496 SVRQLTES
-504 VEERGE
+504 VEERGA
-510 RERSQYEQS
+510 REQNQYEQS
-519 GRENAAEQVQKEYAK
+519 GRENAAEQVQAEYDK

-550 EALTKAREERLTV
+550 EALSKAREERLEV
-563 MRLSLQQEEDYLQES
+563 MRLTLQQEEAYLKES
-578 KEANERYNKELED
+578 EEANKRYNKELED

-601 DRNNNAINRDIQ
+601 DRSNNAINRDIQ
-613 STWDEY
+613 SSWDEY
-619 MNQTSAVSSLR
+619 MNQTAAVASQR
-630 EMVRMVSE
+630 ELVRLVSE
-638 YELTRKEEPK
+638 YNGGTKGNQSAIVQETEKE
-648 DDTANDANMDID
+648 TAAVV
-660 KSAAAAIDAKKKELE
+660 DAKKKQVEVIKAAQVELMNLIRNNRGDMDALE
-675 EIRKA
+675 E
-680 EDEMLELVKDS
+680 EN
-691 REKQRKETELAYDR
+691 
-705 EIEDLQTR
+705 LQK
-713 LTSEEGLT
+713 S
-721 VKAREAINT
+721 
-730 QITALEQQKQNA
+730 
-742 LDKLSEEELQ
+742 
-752 QEIENRQRLIELQLS
+752 IENRQRLIELQLA

-781 EQLQLARDAELSGTE
+781 EQLATAREAELSDRE

-802 LAIRKKY
+802 LAITKKY

-821 KDVQEKQMQ
+821 KDVQEKQKQAIMMRYENELMQ
-830 TVQTRMRNEIL
+830 MQVDGASDIDMLKKRANQRKEIL
-841 QLQINGA
+841 
-848 TELDVLKKKA
+848 
-858 DQQKEL
+858 
-864 MDSINREDYDS
+864 DSINEEDYDTTT
-875 NEEYLNAKLEAQNN
+875 EFLNAKLDAEIKYRDAV
-889 YNQTKKD
+889 KD
-896 INDKEVEDEK
+896 VDDAEVEEK
-906 AKYTAMASVAG
+906 KKKVQTIASLTGNLSDMLAMAA
-917 SLSDLMLQVSGDNK
+917 GDNK
-931 RMAQVA
+931 KMLAA
-937 KVLAIAEIAISQGVA
+937 SKVLAIAEVAISQGVA
-952 IAKAVEKAAGSS
+952 IANAVAKAAKTG

-969 MLAAIATVVSSVTAV
+969 TLAAIGSVIGAITAV
-984 MASAMSSV
+984 MGTAMSSIR
-992 KSAKFA
+992 SAKFA
-998 QGGLVTGPGSETSDS
+998 EGGLVTGPGSGTSDS

-1025 TAAATSMFSP
+1025 TAAATSMFGP
-1035 ILSAFNQMGGGV
+1035 ILSSFNQMGGGV
-1047 PINATNAGSQ
+1047 PINVANAGSQ

>member
-1 MASNTEEKILDI
+1 MARNTEEKILDI

-166 ANSIMEIAQNSKNGQ
+166 ANSIMEIAQNSKNGR

-186 MKTEAAA
+186 MKNEAAA

-198 KGLLKNKVF
+198 KGLLTNKVF
-207 LSLAGIAG
+207 LSLSGIAG
-215 VGFAAKWWYDYN
+215 VGFAVKWWYDYN

-236 TKQFTDM
+236 TKQFTEM

-294 FVAGADAGGQFMD
+294 FVAGADAGGQFLD

-341 KGFDTI
+341 KGIDAI

-355 EMTTATADALEG
+355 EMTTATAEALDG

-438 EVKGKTGELGRV
+438 EVKGKAGELGRV

-496 SVRELTES
+496 SVRQLTES
-504 VEERGE
+504 VEELSE
-510 RERSQYEQS
+510 REQNQYEQS
-519 GRENAAEQVQKEYAK
+519 GRENAAEQVQAEYDK

-550 EALTKAREERLTV
+550 EALSKAREERLEV
-563 MRLSLQQEEDYLQES
+563 MRLTLQQEEAYLKES
-578 KEANERYNKELED
+578 EEANKRYNKELED

-601 DRNNNAINRDIQ
+601 DRSNNAINRDIQ
-613 STWDEY
+613 SSWDEY
-619 MNQTSAVSSLR
+619 MNQTAAVASQR
-630 EMVRMVSE
+630 ELVRLVSE
-638 YELTRKEEPK
+638 YNGGTKGNQSTIVQETEKE
-648 DDTANDANMDID
+648 TAAVV
-660 KSAAAAIDAKKKELE
+660 DAKKKQVEVIKAAQVELMNLIRNSRGDMDALE
-675 EIRKA
+675 E
-680 EDEMLELVKDS
+680 EN
-691 REKQRKETELAYDR
+691 
-705 EIEDLQTR
+705 LQK
-713 LTSEEGLT
+713 S
-721 VKAREAINT
+721 
-730 QITALEQQKQNA
+730 
-742 LDKLSEEELQ
+742 
-752 QEIENRQRLIELQLS
+752 IENRQRLIELQLA

-781 EQLQLARDAELSGTE
+781 EQLALARDAELSNEE

-802 LAIRKKY
+802 LAITKKY
-809 QKMELDLIDQHN
+809 QKLESDLTEQHEKEVREKQIQAVQMRYENEIMQMQQAGADELD
-821 KDVQEKQMQ
+821 
-830 TVQTRMRNEIL
+830 IL
-841 QLQINGA
+841 NRQAEQ
-848 TELDVLKKKA
+848 KKEA
-858 DQQKEL
+858 Y
-864 MDSINREDYDS
+864 DSINRADYES
-875 NEEYLNAKLEAQNN
+875 EVEYINAKLKAQQEYLDAKQNITN
-889 YNQTKKD
+889 
-896 INDKEVEDEK
+896 KEVDMEQK
-906 AKYTAMASVAG
+906 KYLAIASLSG
-917 SLSDLMLQVSGDNK
+917 NLSDLLQQAAGDNK
-931 RMAQVA
+931 NMVQIA
-937 KVLAIAEIAISQGVA
+937 KILGIAEVAIAQGVA
-952 IAKAVEKAAGSS
+952 IANAVKTATSSS

-969 MLAAIATVVSSVTAV
+969 MLAAISTVIGTVTAI
-984 MASAMSSV
+984 MGTALSSI

-998 QGGLVTGPGSETSDS
+998 EGGLVTGPGSGTSDS

-1025 TAAATSMFSP
+1025 TAAATSMFGP
-1035 ILSAFNQMGGGV
+1035 ILSSFNQMGGGV
-1047 PINATNAGSQ
+1047 PINVANAGSQ

>member
-166 ANSIMEIAQNSKNGQ
+166 ANSIMEIAQNSKNGR

-186 MKTEAAA
+186 MRNEAAA

-198 KGLLKNKVF
+198 KGLLTNKVF
-207 LSLAGIAG
+207 LSLSGIAG
-215 VGFAAKWWYDYN
+215 VGFAVKWWYDYN

-269 LVSANALSKQFG
+269 LVAVNALSKQYG
-281 ISQQEALDIIKDG
+281 ISEQEALEITKDG
-294 FVAGADAGGQFMD
+294 FVAGADASGQFLD

-341 KGFDTI
+341 KGIDAI

-355 EMTTATADALEG
+355 EMTTATAEALDG
-367 IGISSQEVQQALQD
+367 IGFSSQEVQQALQD

-438 EVKGKTGELGRV
+438 EVKGKAGELGRV

-488 DVLTSLVK
+488 DMLTSLVK
-496 SVRELTES
+496 SVRQLTES
-504 VEERGE
+504 VEELSE
-510 RERSQYEQS
+510 REQNQYEQS
-519 GRENAAEQVQKEYAK
+519 GRENAAEQIQAEYDK

-550 EALTKAREERLTV
+550 EALSKAREERLEV
-563 MRLSLQQEEDYLQES
+563 MRLTLQQEEAYLKES
-578 KEANERYNKELED
+578 EEANKRYNKELED

-601 DRNNNAINRDIQ
+601 DRSNNAINRDIQ
-613 STWDEY
+613 SSWDEY
-619 MNQTSAVSSLR
+619 MNQTAAVTSQR
-630 EMVRMVSE
+630 ELVRLVSE
-638 YELTRKEEPK
+638 YNGGTKGSQSAIVQETEKE
-648 DDTANDANMDID
+648 TAAVV
-660 KSAAAAIDAKKKELE
+660 DAKKKQVEVIKAAQVELMNL
-675 EIRKA
+675 IRNNR
-680 EDEMLELVKDS
+680 EDFDALSE
-691 REKQRKETELAYDR
+691 
-705 EIEDLQTR
+705 EDLQ
-713 LTSEEGLT
+713 GD
-721 VKAREAINT
+721 I
-730 QITALEQQKQNA
+730 EQ
-742 LDKLSEEELQ
+742 
-752 QEIENRQRLIELQLS
+752 RQRIIELQLA
-767 AVKEGSDEEYRLKM
+767 AVKEGSDEEYRLKQ
-781 EQLQLARDAELSGTE
+781 EQLALAREAELSNEE

-802 LAIRKKY
+802 LAITKKY

-821 KDVQEKQMQ
+821 KDIQEKQKQAIMMRYENELMQ
-830 TVQTRMRNEIL
+830 MQVDGASDIDMLKKRANQRKEIL
-841 QLQINGA
+841 
-848 TELDVLKKKA
+848 
-858 DQQKEL
+858 
-864 MDSINREDYDS
+864 DSINEEDYDTT
-875 NEEYLNAKLEAQNN
+875 NEFLNAKLNAEIN
-889 YNQTKKD
+889 YRDAVKD
-896 INDKEVEDEK
+896 VDDAEVEEK
-906 AKYTAMASVAG
+906 KKKVQTIASLTGNLSDMLAMAA
-917 SLSDLMLQVSGDNK
+917 GDNK
-931 RMAQVA
+931 KMLAA
-937 KVLAIAEIAISQGVA
+937 SKVLAIAEVAISQGVA
-952 IAKAVEKAAGSS
+952 IANAVAKAAKTG

-969 MLAAIATVVSSVTAV
+969 TLAAIGSVIGAITAV
-984 MASAMSSV
+984 MGTAMSSIR
-992 KSAKFA
+992 SAKFA
-998 QGGLVTGPGSETSDS
+998 EGGLVTGPGSGTSDS

-1025 TAAATSMFSP
+1025 TAAATSMFGP
-1035 ILSAFNQMGGGV
+1035 ILSSFNQMGGGV
-1047 PINATNAGSQ
+1047 PINVANAGSQ

>member
-198 KGLLKNKVF
+198 KGLLTNKVF
-207 LSLAGIAG
+207 LSLSGIAG
-215 VGFAAKWWYDYN
+215 VGFAVKWWYDYN

-294 FVAGADAGGQFMD
+294 FVAGADAGGQFLD

-341 KGFDTI
+341 KGIDAI

-355 EMTTATADALEG
+355 EMTTATAEALDG

-438 EVKGKTGELGRV
+438 EVKGKAGELGRV

-496 SVRELTES
+496 SVRQLTES
-504 VEERGE
+504 VEERGA
-510 RERSQYEQS
+510 REQSQYEQS
-519 GRENAAEQVQKEYAK
+519 GRENAAEQVQAEYDK

-550 EALTKAREERLTV
+550 EALSKAREERLEV
-563 MRLSLQQEEDYLQES
+563 MRLTLQQEEAYLKES
-578 KEANERYNKELED
+578 EEANKRYNKELED
-591 ASFWRQGLGM
+591 ASFWRQGMGM
-601 DRNNNAINRDIQ
+601 DRSNNAINRDIQ
-613 STWDEY
+613 SSWDEY
-619 MNQTSAVSSLR
+619 MNQTAAVASQR
-630 EMVRMVSE
+630 ELVRLVSE
-638 YELTRKEEPK
+638 YNGGTKGSQSAIVQETEKE
-648 DDTANDANMDID
+648 TAAVV
-660 KSAAAAIDAKKKELE
+660 DAKKKQVEVIKAAQVELMNLIRNSRGDMDALE
-675 EIRKA
+675 E
-680 EDEMLELVKDS
+680 EN
-691 REKQRKETELAYDR
+691 
-705 EIEDLQTR
+705 LQK
-713 LTSEEGLT
+713 S
-721 VKAREAINT
+721 
-730 QITALEQQKQNA
+730 
-742 LDKLSEEELQ
+742 
-752 QEIENRQRLIELQLS
+752 IENRQRLIELQLA

-781 EQLQLARDAELSGTE
+781 EQLALARDAELSNEE

-802 LAIRKKY
+802 LAITKKY

-821 KDVQEKQMQ
+821 KDIQEKQKQAIMMRYENELMQ
-830 TVQTRMRNEIL
+830 MQVDGASDIDMLKKRANQRKEIL
-841 QLQINGA
+841 
-848 TELDVLKKKA
+848 
-858 DQQKEL
+858 
-864 MDSINREDYDS
+864 DSINEEDYDTTT
-875 NEEYLNAKLEAQNN
+875 EFLNAKLNAEIN
-889 YNQTKKD
+889 YRDAVKD
-896 INDKEVEDEK
+896 VDDAEVEEK
-906 AKYTAMASVAG
+906 KKKVQTIASLTGNLSDMLAMAA
-917 SLSDLMLQVSGDNK
+917 GDNK
-931 RMAQVA
+931 KMLAA
-937 KVLAIAEIAISQGVA
+937 SKVLAIAEVAISQGVA
-952 IAKAVEKAAGSS
+952 IANAVAKAAKTG

-969 MLAAIATVVSSVTAV
+969 TLAAIGSVIGAITAV
-984 MASAMSSV
+984 MGTAMSSIR
-992 KSAKFA
+992 SAKFA
-998 QGGLVTGPGSETSDS
+998 EGGLVTGPGSGTSDS

-1025 TAAATSMFSP
+1025 TAAATSMFGP
-1035 ILSAFNQMGGGV
+1035 ILSSFNQMGGGV
-1047 PINATNAGSQ
+1047 PINVANAGSQ

>member
-82 NRRTEK
+82 NRRTER

-166 ANSIMEIAQNSKNGQ
+166 ANSIMEIAQNSKNGR
-181 DFFAN
+181 DFFTN
-186 MKTEAAA
+186 MRNEAAA

-198 KGLLKNKVF
+198 KGLLTNKVF
-207 LSLAGIAG
+207 LSLSGIAG
-215 VGFAAKWWYDYN
+215 VGFAVKWWYDYN

-236 TKQFTDM
+236 TKQFTEM

-294 FVAGADAGGQFMD
+294 FVAGADAGGQFLD

-341 KGFDTI
+341 KGIDAI

-355 EMTTATADALEG
+355 EMTTATAEALDG

-381 GSATTF
+381 GAATTF

-438 EVKGKTGELGRV
+438 EVKGKAGELGRV

-496 SVRELTES
+496 SVRQLTES
-504 VEERGE
+504 VEELSE
-510 RERSQYEQS
+510 REQNQYEQS
-519 GRENAAEQVQKEYAK
+519 GRENAAEQVQAEYDK

-550 EALTKAREERLTV
+550 EALSKAREERLEV
-563 MRLSLQQEEDYLQES
+563 MRLTLQQEEAYLKES
-578 KEANERYNKELED
+578 EEANKRYNKELED

-601 DRNNNAINRDIQ
+601 DRSNNAINRDIQ
-613 STWDEY
+613 SSWDEY
-619 MNQTSAVSSLR
+619 MNQTAAVASQR
-630 EMVRMVSE
+630 ELVRLVSE
-638 YELTRKEEPK
+638 YNGGTKGNQSAIVQETEKE
-648 DDTANDANMDID
+648 TAAVV
-660 KSAAAAIDAKKKELE
+660 DAKKRQVEVIKSAQMELMNLIRNSRGDMDALE
-675 EIRKA
+675 E
-680 EDEMLELVKDS
+680 EN
-691 REKQRKETELAYDR
+691 
-705 EIEDLQTR
+705 LQK
-713 LTSEEGLT
+713 S
-721 VKAREAINT
+721 
-730 QITALEQQKQNA
+730 
-742 LDKLSEEELQ
+742 
-752 QEIENRQRLIELQLS
+752 IENRQRLIELQLA

-781 EQLQLARDAELSGTE
+781 EQLALARDAELSNE
-796 LTEEMK
+796 EQTEEMK
-802 LAIRKKY
+802 LAITKKY
-809 QKMELDLIDQHN
+809 QKMEDDLADEHERAIREKQTESIRVRYENELMLLQQAGVSELDILNEQA
-821 KDVQEKQMQ
+821 KQMQ
-830 TVQTRMRNEIL
+830 EAYER
-841 QLQINGA
+841 
-848 TELDVLKKKA
+848 
-858 DQQKEL
+858 
-864 MDSINREDYDS
+864 INRDDYES
-875 NEEYLNAKLEAQNN
+875 EIEYNNAKLHAQQDYIEAKRSI
-889 YNQTKKD
+889 T
-896 INDKEVEDEK
+896 DKEIEIEQN
-906 AKYTAMASVAG
+906 KYLAIASLSG
-917 SLSDLMLQVSGDNK
+917 NLSDLLQQAAGDNK
-931 RMAQVA
+931 SMAQLA
-937 KVLAIAEIAISQGVA
+937 KMLAIAEVAIAQGVA
-952 IAKAVEKAAGSS
+952 IANAVKTATSSS

-969 MLAAIATVVSSVTAV
+969 MLAAIGTVVGAVTAI
-984 MASAMSSV
+984 MGTALRSV

-998 QGGLVTGPGSETSDS
+998 EGGLVTGPGSGTSDS

-1025 TAAATSMFSP
+1025 TAAATSMFGP
-1035 ILSAFNQMGGGV
+1035 ILSSFNQMGGGV
-1047 PINATNAGSQ
+1047 PINVANAGSQ

>member
-71 AIRTLNKEIQN
+71 SIRTLNKEIQN

-166 ANSIMEIAQNSKNGQ
+166 ANSIMEIAQNSKNGL

-186 MKTEAAA
+186 MRNEAAA
-193 FGNTL
+193 FGYTL
-198 KGLLKNKVF
+198 KGLLTNKVF
-207 LSLAGIAG
+207 LSLSGIAG
-215 VGFAAKWWYDYN
+215 VGFAVKWWYDYN

-236 TKQFTDM
+236 TKQFTEM

-294 FVAGADAGGQFMD
+294 FVAGADAGGQFLD

-341 KGFDTI
+341 KGIDAI

-355 EMTTATADALEG
+355 EMTTATAEALDG

-438 EVKGKTGELGRV
+438 EVKGKAGELGRV

-496 SVRELTES
+496 SVRQLTES
-504 VEERGE
+504 VEELSE
-510 RERSQYEQS
+510 REQNQYEQS
-519 GRENAAEQVQKEYAK
+519 GRENAAEQVQAEYDK

-550 EALTKAREERLTV
+550 EALSKAREERLEV
-563 MRLSLQQEEDYLQES
+563 MRLTLQQEEAYLKES
-578 KEANERYNKELED
+578 EEANKRYNKELED

-601 DRNNNAINRDIQ
+601 DRSNNAINRDIQ
-613 STWDEY
+613 SSWDEY
-619 MNQTSAVSSLR
+619 MNQTAAVASQR
-630 EMVRMVSE
+630 ELVRLVSE
-638 YELTRKEEPK
+638 YNGGTKGNQSAIVQETEKE
-648 DDTANDANMDID
+648 TAAVV
-660 KSAAAAIDAKKKELE
+660 DAKKKQVEVIKAAQVELMNL
-675 EIRKA
+675 IRNNR
-680 EDEMLELVKDS
+680 KDFDALS
-691 REKQRKETELAYDR
+691 E
-705 EIEDLQTR
+705 EDLQ
-713 LTSEEGLT
+713 GD
-721 VKAREAINT
+721 I
-730 QITALEQQKQNA
+730 EQ
-742 LDKLSEEELQ
+742 
-752 QEIENRQRLIELQLS
+752 RQRIIELQLA

-781 EQLQLARDAELSGTE
+781 EQLATAREAELSDRE

-802 LAIRKKY
+802 LAITKKY

-821 KDVQEKQMQ
+821 KDIQEKQMQ
-830 TVQTRMRNEIL
+830 AVQTRMRNEIL

-848 TELDVLKKKA
+848 SELDILKKKA
-858 DQQKEL
+858 EQQKKL
-864 MDSINREDYDS
+864 LDSINREDYDS
-875 NEEYLNAKLEAQNN
+875 NEAYLNAKLEAQNN
-889 YNQTKKD
+889 YNNTKKD

-906 AKYTAMASVAG
+906 AKYTALASVAG
-917 SLSDLMLQVSGDNK
+917 SLSDLMLQAAGDNK
-931 RMAQVA
+931 KMAQAA
-937 KVLAIAEIAISQGVA
+937 KILAIAEVAISQGVA
-952 IAKAVEKAAGSS
+952 IAKAVEKAAESS
-964 ATWVD
+964 FSWVD
-969 MLAAIATVVSSVTAV
+969 MLAAIGTVVASITAV
-984 MASAMSSV
+984 MGTAMSSV
-992 KSAKFA
+992 RSAKFA
-998 QGGLVTGPGSETSDS
+998 EGGLVTGPGSGTSDS

-1025 TAAATSMFSP
+1025 TAAATSMFGP
-1035 ILSAFNQMGGGV
+1035 ILSSFNQMGGGV
-1047 PINATNAGSQ
+1047 PINVANAGSQ

>member
-166 ANSIMEIAQNSKNGQ
+166 ANSIMEIAQNSKNGR

-186 MKTEAAA
+186 MRNEAAA

-198 KGLLKNKVF
+198 KGLLTNKVF
-207 LSLAGIAG
+207 LSLSGIAG
-215 VGFAAKWWYDYN
+215 VGFAVKWWYDYN

-294 FVAGADAGGQFMD
+294 FVAGADAGGQFLD

-341 KGFDTI
+341 KGIDAI

-355 EMTTATADALEG
+355 EMTTATAEALDG

-381 GSATTF
+381 GAATTF
-387 DIIRRVSERLNELP
+387 DIIRRVSERLNKLP

-438 EVKGKTGELGRV
+438 EVKGKAGELGRV

-496 SVRELTES
+496 SVRQLTES
-504 VEERGE
+504 VEERGA
-510 RERSQYEQS
+510 REQNQYEQS
-519 GRENAAEQVQKEYAK
+519 GRENAAEQVQAEYDK

-550 EALTKAREERLTV
+550 EALSKAREERLEV
-563 MRLSLQQEEDYLQES
+563 MRLTLQQEEAYLKES
-578 KEANERYNKELED
+578 EEANKRYNKELED

-601 DRNNNAINRDIQ
+601 DRSNNAINRDIQ
-613 STWDEY
+613 SSWDEY
-619 MNQTSAVSSLR
+619 MNQTAAVASQR
-630 EMVRMVSE
+630 ELVRLVSE
-638 YELTRKEEPK
+638 YNGGTKGNQSAIVQETEKE
-648 DDTANDANMDID
+648 TAAVV
-660 KSAAAAIDAKKKELE
+660 DAKKKQVELIKTIQNEMMAMIRESNEELE
-675 EIRKA
+675 FMSEA
-680 EDEMLELVKDS
+680 DMQKD
-691 REKQRKETELAYDR
+691 
-705 EIEDLQTR
+705 
-713 LTSEEGLT
+713 
-721 VKAREAINT
+721 
-730 QITALEQQKQNA
+730 
-742 LDKLSEEELQ
+742 
-752 QEIENRQRLIELQLS
+752 IENRQRLIELQLG
-767 AVKEGSDEEYRLKM
+767 AVREGSEEEYRLKM
-781 EQLQLARDAELSGTE
+781 EQLATAREAELSDRE

-802 LAIRKKY
+802 LAITKKY
-809 QKMELDLIDQHN
+809 QKMESDLTDQHE
-821 KDVQEKQMQ
+821 KDVREKQMKALQ
-830 TVQTRMRNEIL
+830 MRYENEIM
-841 QLQINGA
+841 QMQQAGA
-848 TELDVLKKKA
+848 SELDILNRQA
-858 DQQKEL
+858 EQMKEAYEN
-864 MDSINREDYDS
+864 INRADYDS
-875 NEEYLNAKLEAQNN
+875 EVEYNNAKLKARQD
-889 YNQTKKD
+889 YLDAKQRMT
-896 INDKEVEDEK
+896 DKEVEIEQS
-906 AKYTAMASVAG
+906 KYQAIASLSG
-917 SLSDLMLQVSGDNK
+917 NLSDLLQQAAGDNK
-931 RMAQVA
+931 AMAQLA
-937 KVLAIAEIAISQGVA
+937 KVLAIAEVAIAQGVA
-952 IAKAVEKAAGSS
+952 IANAVKTATSSS

-969 MLAAIATVVSSVTAV
+969 MLAAIGTVVASVTAI
-984 MASAMSSV
+984 MGTAMSSV
-992 KSAKFA
+992 RSAKFA
-998 QGGLVTGPGSETSDS
+998 EGGLVTGPGSGTSDS

-1025 TAAATSMFSP
+1025 TAAATSMFGP
-1035 ILSAFNQMGGGV
+1035 ILSSFNQMGGGV
-1047 PINATNAGSQ
+1047 PINVANAGSQ